1 MDKKNRLSTD
11 YDDEDMNWLDD
22 DDDYLEDGGILS
34 SLLFGDKKKKKHS
47 KADSS
52 RDDER
57 RSRRSTDVHEKREEK
72 TDVSEPRRT
81 RAASGTHG
89 ERTGKPVRSA
99 AGQAESAGK
108 TSRESTRRPARTSEG
123 RSSASAG
130 QSAGRQSDRQVDR
143 SIDRSVERPSE
154 RRTDRSVSGRPVRP
168 AADKNRPVRRGEAE
182 QRTDVENVYKD
193 EVASTRDRQSDRPA
207 RRRKISSDRTPVR
220 LDEGNTKTGRT
231 PARHDEEK
239 TKTVRTPAASAG
251 TVGEYDEYY
260 HENSR
265 SRKLRDDRAAQKKAN
280 SSEKYTGSRQRS
292 GAADAA
298 DSARTSVDN
307 LLREVSNLEAD
318 SKQRHEDLR
327 REAWE
332 RTQRNVAKAKAEV
345 ERLELEREKNE
356 KEEARKKRVREEMER
371 RQAEAEKQREQE
383 NTEAANVD
391 ETVKSTETAGVK
403 GHIKDADLTADNI
416 AADNNE
422 EVDASSGT
430 AENISDTAENTPD
443 VDSDDMVSD
452 DSDSKAV
459 AAEPISSDEQ
469 EDEQDEDDDVAFP
482 ASADGSSDE
491 DDQSR
496 MKDKKSDMLDMDALE
511 RIERDIDE
519 DKLRYSESDTEDLG
533 LGEIGRALGFDA
545 VDLEDDEEEP
555 GEDEESDSEKFFR
568 ENLLDEAD
576 PKVVNPER
584 KKINISTKVWAIAFF
599 VLLALFIMICVI
611 YVKNYARMKY
621 NEMNINEI
629 SADQLLVNDGVKDAT
644 AGYRTIA
651 LYGVDS
657 RDQNMDAGTNS
668 DSIMIVSINESTKEI
683 KLVSV
688 YRDTLMDIASG
699 AMNKSQKVNYAY
711 QLGGAVT
718 AINTLNTNLDLNI
731 TDYVAVDFSAM
742 ASIIDAVGGVDIN
755 VVDDEINNFNKNLA
769 EQISISGKYSSG
781 ITQAGQYTLDGQQ
794 AVAYSR
800 IRSTG
805 SGDITRTE
813 RQRIILLK
821 VIDKLIK
828 ADTSSLSAFVDVS
841 FNNISTSLNKD
852 SILDLVKDVAKYNVV
867 DTAGFPFAYEV
878 VDMAEQ
884 GNCLVA
890 ADMESNVQA
899 LHEYLYGNSHYK
911 VSDTSKQISTSLA
924 KETGVSAQKVKVES
938 EKPGD
943 GISDGKDEGDL
954 RTITE
959 PPKGMILDE

>member
-22 DDDYLEDGGILS
+22 DDDYLEEGGILS
-34 SLLFGDKKKKKHS
+34 SLLFGDKKKKKRS
-47 KADSS
+47 KADPS
-52 RDDER
+52 RDDDR

-81 RAASGTHG
+81 RAASGIHG
-89 ERTGKPVRSA
+89 ERTGKSVRSVRRV
-99 AGQAESAGK
+99 GDEQ
-108 TSRESTRRPARTSEG
+108 STGIDNVYMDET
-123 RSSASAG
+123 ASA
-130 QSAGRQSDRQVDR
+130 
-143 SIDRSVERPSE
+143 
-154 RRTDRSVSGRPVRP
+154 
-168 AADKNRPVRRGEAE
+168 
-182 QRTDVENVYKD
+182 
-193 EVASTRDRQSDRPA
+193 RDRQSERPA

-220 LDEGNTKTGRT
+220 LDEGTTRTGRT
-231 PARHDEEK
+231 PVRHDEEK
-239 TKTVRTPAASAG
+239 AKTVRTHAASAG

-265 SRKLRDDRAAQKKAN
+265 SRKLRDDRTAQKKENA
-280 SSEKYTGSRQRS
+280 SGKHTGRSQRS
-292 GAADAA
+292 GSAYAA

-307 LLREVSNLEAD
+307 LLREVNNLEVD

-356 KEEARKKRVREEMER
+356 KEEARKKKVREEMER
-371 RQAEAEKQREQE
+371 RQAESEKQREQE
-383 NTEAANVD
+383 NTEKEVRS
-391 ETVKSTETAGVK
+391 V
-403 GHIKDADLTADNI
+403 ADNSEE
-416 AADNNE
+416 DNNKT
-422 EVDASSGT
+422 EVTLA
-430 AENISDTAENTPD
+430 DTAEKSVDIGPD
-443 VDSDDMVSD
+443 DMGSDDAGGKSEAVESVISD
-452 DSDSKAV
+452 DQTE
-459 AAEPISSDEQ
+459 EPKEESYEESYE
-469 EDEQDEDDDVAFP
+469 ESGEDDNITFSDN
-482 ASADGSSDE
+482 ADESSTKE
-491 DDQSR
+491 EKPR
-496 MKDKKSDMLDMDALE
+496 MKDNRSDMLNMDALE
-511 RIERDIDE
+511 QIERDIDE

-533 LGEIGRALGFDA
+533 LGDIGRALGFDA
-545 VDLEDDEEEP
+545 VDLEDDEEELDD
-555 GEDEESDSEKFFR
+555 DEESDSEKFFR

-742 ASIIDAVGGVDIN
+742 ASIIDAVGGVNIN

-852 SILDLVKDVAKYNVV
+852 SILDLVKAVAKYSVV
-867 DTAGFPFAYEV
+867 DTAGFPFAYEA

-911 VSDTSKQISTSLA
+911 VSDTSKQISVSLA

-943 GISDGKDEGDL
+943 GISDGKGEGDL

>member
-22 DDDYLEDGGILS
+22 DDDYLEEGGILS
-34 SLLFGDKKKKKHS
+34 SLLFGDKKKKKRS

-52 RDDER
+52 RDDDR

-89 ERTGKPVRSA
+89 ERTGKSVRSVRRV
-99 AGQAESAGK
+99 GDEQ
-108 TSRESTRRPARTSEG
+108 STGIDNVYMDET
-123 RSSASAG
+123 ASA
-130 QSAGRQSDRQVDR
+130 
-143 SIDRSVERPSE
+143 
-154 RRTDRSVSGRPVRP
+154 
-168 AADKNRPVRRGEAE
+168 
-182 QRTDVENVYKD
+182 
-193 EVASTRDRQSDRPA
+193 RDRQSERPA

-220 LDEGNTKTGRT
+220 LDEGTTRTGRT
-231 PARHDEEK
+231 PVRHDEEK
-239 TKTVRTPAASAG
+239 AKTVRTHAASAG

-265 SRKLRDDRAAQKKAN
+265 SRKLRDDRTAQKKENA
-280 SSEKYTGSRQRS
+280 SGKHTGRSQRS
-292 GAADAA
+292 GSAYAADG
-298 DSARTSVDN
+298 ARTSVDN
-307 LLREVSNLEAD
+307 LLREVNNLEVD
-318 SKQRHEDLR
+318 SRQRHEDLR

-356 KEEARKKRVREEMER
+356 KEEARKKKVREEMER
-371 RQAEAEKQREQE
+371 RQAESEKQREQE
-383 NTEAANVD
+383 NTEKEVRS
-391 ETVKSTETAGVK
+391 V
-403 GHIKDADLTADNI
+403 ADNSEE
-416 AADNNE
+416 DNNKT
-422 EVDASSGT
+422 EVTLA
-430 AENISDTAENTPD
+430 DTAEKSVDIGPD
-443 VDSDDMVSD
+443 DMGSDDAGGKSEAVESIISD
-452 DSDSKAV
+452 DQTE
-459 AAEPISSDEQ
+459 EPNEESDE
-469 EDEQDEDDDVAFP
+469 ESDEESGEESGEETGEDDNITFSDN
-482 ASADGSSDE
+482 ADESSTE
-491 DDQSR
+491 EEKPR
-496 MKDKKSDMLDMDALE
+496 MKDNRSDMLNMDALE
-511 RIERDIDE
+511 QIERDIDE

-533 LGEIGRALGFDA
+533 LGDIGRALGFDA
-545 VDLEDDEEEP
+545 VDLEDDEEELDD
-555 GEDEESDSEKFFR
+555 DEESDSEKFFR

-742 ASIIDAVGGVDIN
+742 ASIIDAVGGVNIN

-852 SILDLVKDVAKYNVV
+852 SILDLVKAVAKYSVV
-867 DTAGFPFAYEV
+867 DTAGFPFAYEA

-911 VSDTSKQISTSLA
+911 VSDTSKQISVSLA

-943 GISDGKDEGDL
+943 GISDGKGEGDL

>member
-22 DDDYLEDGGILS
+22 DDDYLEEGGILS
-34 SLLFGDKKKKKHS
+34 SLLFGDKKKKKRS

-52 RDDER
+52 RDDDR

-89 ERTGKPVRSA
+89 ERTGKSVRSVRRV
-99 AGQAESAGK
+99 GDEQ
-108 TSRESTRRPARTSEG
+108 STGIDNVYMDET
-123 RSSASAG
+123 ASA
-130 QSAGRQSDRQVDR
+130 
-143 SIDRSVERPSE
+143 
-154 RRTDRSVSGRPVRP
+154 
-168 AADKNRPVRRGEAE
+168 
-182 QRTDVENVYKD
+182 
-193 EVASTRDRQSDRPA
+193 RDRQSERPA

-220 LDEGNTKTGRT
+220 LDEGTTRTGRT
-231 PARHDEEK
+231 PVRHDEEK
-239 TKTVRTPAASAG
+239 AKTVRTHAASAG

-265 SRKLRDDRAAQKKAN
+265 SRKLRDDRTAQKKENA
-280 SSEKYTGSRQRS
+280 SGKHTGRSQRS
-292 GAADAA
+292 GSAYAADG
-298 DSARTSVDN
+298 ARTSVDN
-307 LLREVSNLEAD
+307 LLREVNNLEVD
-318 SKQRHEDLR
+318 SRQRHEDLR

-356 KEEARKKRVREEMER
+356 KEEARKKKVREEMER
-371 RQAEAEKQREQE
+371 RQAESEKQREQE
-383 NTEAANVD
+383 NTEKEVRS
-391 ETVKSTETAGVK
+391 V
-403 GHIKDADLTADNI
+403 ADNSEE
-416 AADNNE
+416 DNNKT
-422 EVDASSGT
+422 EVTLA
-430 AENISDTAENTPD
+430 DTAEKSVDIGPD
-443 VDSDDMVSD
+443 DMGSDDAGGKSEAVESIISD
-452 DSDSKAV
+452 DQTE
-459 AAEPISSDEQ
+459 EPNEESDE
-469 EDEQDEDDDVAFP
+469 ESGEETGEDDNITFSDN
-482 ASADGSSDE
+482 ADESSTE
-491 DDQSR
+491 EEKPR
-496 MKDKKSDMLDMDALE
+496 MKDNRSDMLNMDALE
-511 RIERDIDE
+511 QIERDIDE

-533 LGEIGRALGFDA
+533 LGDIGRALGFDA
-545 VDLEDDEEEP
+545 VDLEDDEEELDD
-555 GEDEESDSEKFFR
+555 DEESDSEKFFR

-657 RDQNMDAGTNS
+657 RDQNMDAGVNS

-742 ASIIDAVGGVDIN
+742 ASIIDSVGGVNIN

-852 SILDLVKDVAKYNVV
+852 SILDLVKAVAKYSVV
-867 DTAGFPFAYEV
+867 DTAGFPFAYEA

-911 VSDTSKQISTSLA
+911 VSDTSKQISVSLA

-943 GISDGKDEGDL
+943 GISDGKGEGDL

>member
-22 DDDYLEDGGILS
+22 DDDYLEEGGILS
-34 SLLFGDKKKKKHS
+34 SLLFGDKKKKKRS

-52 RDDER
+52 RDDDR

-89 ERTGKPVRSA
+89 ERTGKSVRSVRRV
-99 AGQAESAGK
+99 GDEQ
-108 TSRESTRRPARTSEG
+108 STGIDNVYMDET
-123 RSSASAG
+123 ASA
-130 QSAGRQSDRQVDR
+130 
-143 SIDRSVERPSE
+143 
-154 RRTDRSVSGRPVRP
+154 
-168 AADKNRPVRRGEAE
+168 
-182 QRTDVENVYKD
+182 
-193 EVASTRDRQSDRPA
+193 RDRQSERPA

-220 LDEGNTKTGRT
+220 LDEGTTRTGRT
-231 PARHDEEK
+231 PVRHDEEK
-239 TKTVRTPAASAG
+239 AKTVRTHAASAG

-265 SRKLRDDRAAQKKAN
+265 SRKLRDDRTAQKKENA
-280 SSEKYTGSRQRS
+280 SGKHTGRSQRS
-292 GAADAA
+292 GSAYAADG
-298 DSARTSVDN
+298 ARTSVDN
-307 LLREVSNLEAD
+307 LLREVNNLEVD
-318 SKQRHEDLR
+318 SRQRHEDLR

-356 KEEARKKRVREEMER
+356 KEEARKKKVREEMER
-371 RQAEAEKQREQE
+371 RQAESEKQREQE
-383 NTEAANVD
+383 NTEKEVRS
-391 ETVKSTETAGVK
+391 V
-403 GHIKDADLTADNI
+403 ADNSEE
-416 AADNNE
+416 DNNKT
-422 EVDASSGT
+422 EVTLA
-430 AENISDTAENTPD
+430 DTAEKSVDIGPD
-443 VDSDDMVSD
+443 DMGSDDAGGKSEAVESIISD
-452 DSDSKAV
+452 DQTE
-459 AAEPISSDEQ
+459 EPNEESDE
-469 EDEQDEDDDVAFP
+469 ESGEETGEDDNITFSDN
-482 ASADGSSDE
+482 ADESSTE
-491 DDQSR
+491 EEKPR
-496 MKDKKSDMLDMDALE
+496 MKDNRSDMLNMDALE
-511 RIERDIDE
+511 QIERDIDE

-533 LGEIGRALGFDA
+533 LGDIGRALGFDA
-545 VDLEDDEEEP
+545 VDLEDDEEELDD
-555 GEDEESDSEKFFR
+555 DEESDSEKFFR

-629 SADQLLVNDGVKDAT
+629 SVDQLLVNDGVKDAT

-657 RDQNMDAGTNS
+657 RDQNMDAGANS

-742 ASIIDAVGGVDIN
+742 ASIIDAVGGVNIN

-852 SILDLVKDVAKYNVV
+852 SILDLVKAVAKYSVV
-867 DTAGFPFAYEV
+867 DTAGFPFAYEA

-911 VSDTSKQISTSLA
+911 VSDTSKQISVSLA

-943 GISDGKDEGDL
+943 GISDGKGEGDL

>member
-22 DDDYLEDGGILS
+22 DDDYLEEGGILS
-34 SLLFGDKKKKKHS
+34 SLLFGDKKKKKRS

-52 RDDER
+52 RDDDR

-89 ERTGKPVRSA
+89 ERTGKSVRSVRRV
-99 AGQAESAGK
+99 GDEQ
-108 TSRESTRRPARTSEG
+108 STGIDNVYMDET
-123 RSSASAG
+123 ASA
-130 QSAGRQSDRQVDR
+130 
-143 SIDRSVERPSE
+143 
-154 RRTDRSVSGRPVRP
+154 
-168 AADKNRPVRRGEAE
+168 
-182 QRTDVENVYKD
+182 
-193 EVASTRDRQSDRPA
+193 RDRQSERPA

-220 LDEGNTKTGRT
+220 LDDGTTRTGRT
-231 PARHDEEK
+231 PVRHDEEK
-239 TKTVRTPAASAG
+239 AKTVRTHAASAG

-265 SRKLRDDRAAQKKAN
+265 SRKLRDDRTAQKKENA
-280 SSEKYTGSRQRS
+280 SGKHTGRSQRS
-292 GAADAA
+292 GSAYAADG
-298 DSARTSVDN
+298 ARTSVDN
-307 LLREVSNLEAD
+307 LLREVNNLEVD
-318 SKQRHEDLR
+318 SRQRHEDLR

-356 KEEARKKRVREEMER
+356 KEEARKKKVREEMER
-371 RQAEAEKQREQE
+371 RQAESEKQREQE
-383 NTEAANVD
+383 NTEKEVRS
-391 ETVKSTETAGVK
+391 V
-403 GHIKDADLTADNI
+403 ADNSEE
-416 AADNNE
+416 DNNKT
-422 EVDASSGT
+422 EVTLA
-430 AENISDTAENTPD
+430 DTAEKSVDIGPD
-443 VDSDDMVSD
+443 DMGSDDAGGKSEAVESIISD
-452 DSDSKAV
+452 DQTE
-459 AAEPISSDEQ
+459 EPNEESDE
-469 EDEQDEDDDVAFP
+469 ESDEETGEDDNITFSDN
-482 ASADGSSDE
+482 ADESSTE
-491 DDQSR
+491 EEKPR
-496 MKDKKSDMLDMDALE
+496 MKDNRSDMLNMDALE
-511 RIERDIDE
+511 QIERDIDE

-533 LGEIGRALGFDA
+533 LGDIGRALGFDA
-545 VDLEDDEEEP
+545 VDLEDDEEELDD
-555 GEDEESDSEKFFR
+555 DEESDSEKFFR

-742 ASIIDAVGGVDIN
+742 ASIIDAVGGVNIN

-852 SILDLVKDVAKYNVV
+852 SILDLVKAVAKYSVV
-867 DTAGFPFAYEV
+867 DTAGFPFAYEA

-911 VSDTSKQISTSLA
+911 VSDTSKQISVSLA

-943 GISDGKDEGDL
+943 GISDGKGEGDL

>member
-22 DDDYLEDGGILS
+22 DDDYLEEGGILS
-34 SLLFGDKKKKKHS
+34 SLLFGDKKKKKRS

-52 RDDER
+52 RDDDR
-57 RSRRSTDVHEKREEK
+57 RSRRPTDVHEKREEK

-89 ERTGKPVRSA
+89 ERTGKSVRSVRRV
-99 AGQAESAGK
+99 GDEQ
-108 TSRESTRRPARTSEG
+108 STGIDNVYMDET
-123 RSSASAG
+123 ASA
-130 QSAGRQSDRQVDR
+130 
-143 SIDRSVERPSE
+143 
-154 RRTDRSVSGRPVRP
+154 
-168 AADKNRPVRRGEAE
+168 
-182 QRTDVENVYKD
+182 
-193 EVASTRDRQSDRPA
+193 RDRQSERPA

-220 LDEGNTKTGRT
+220 LDDGTTRTGRT
-231 PARHDEEK
+231 PVRHDEEK
-239 TKTVRTPAASAG
+239 AKTVRTHAASAG

-265 SRKLRDDRAAQKKAN
+265 SRKLRDDRTAQKKENA
-280 SSEKYTGSRQRS
+280 SGKHTGRSQRS
-292 GAADAA
+292 GSAYAA

-307 LLREVSNLEAD
+307 LLRDVSNLEVD
-318 SKQRHEDLR
+318 SRQRHEDLR

-356 KEEARKKRVREEMER
+356 KEEARKKKVREEMER
-371 RQAEAEKQREQE
+371 RQAESEKQREQE
-383 NTEAANVD
+383 NTEKEVRS
-391 ETVKSTETAGVK
+391 V
-403 GHIKDADLTADNI
+403 ADNSEE
-416 AADNNE
+416 DNNKT
-422 EVDASSGT
+422 EVTLA
-430 AENISDTAENTPD
+430 DTAEKS
-443 VDSDDMVSD
+443 VDIGSDDMGSD
-452 DSDSKAV
+452 DAGGKSEAVESIISDDQTE
-459 AAEPISSDEQ
+459 EPNEESG
-469 EDEQDEDDDVAFP
+469 EDDNITFYDN
-482 ASADGSSDE
+482 ADESSTE
-491 DDQSR
+491 EENPR
-496 MKDKKSDMLDMDALE
+496 MKDNRSDMLNMDALE
-511 RIERDIDE
+511 QIERDIDE

-533 LGEIGRALGFDA
+533 LGDIGRALGFDA
-545 VDLEDDEEEP
+545 VDLEDDEEELDD
-555 GEDEESDSEKFFR
+555 DEESDSEKFFR

-629 SADQLLVNDGVKDAT
+629 SADQLLVNDGVKNAT

-742 ASIIDAVGGVDIN
+742 ASIIDAVGGVNIN

-852 SILDLVKDVAKYNVV
+852 SILDLVKAVAKYSVV
-867 DTAGFPFAYEV
+867 DTAGFPFAYEA

-911 VSDTSKQISTSLA
+911 VSDTSKQISVSLA

-943 GISDGKDEGDL
+943 GISDGKGEGDL

>member
-22 DDDYLEDGGILS
+22 DDDYLEEGGILS
-34 SLLFGDKKKKKHS
+34 SLLFGDKKKKKRS

-52 RDDER
+52 RDDDR

-89 ERTGKPVRSA
+89 ERTGKSVRSVRRV
-99 AGQAESAGK
+99 GDEQ
-108 TSRESTRRPARTSEG
+108 STGIDNVYMDET
-123 RSSASAG
+123 ASA
-130 QSAGRQSDRQVDR
+130 
-143 SIDRSVERPSE
+143 
-154 RRTDRSVSGRPVRP
+154 
-168 AADKNRPVRRGEAE
+168 
-182 QRTDVENVYKD
+182 
-193 EVASTRDRQSDRPA
+193 RDRQSERPA

-220 LDEGNTKTGRT
+220 LDEGTTRTGRT
-231 PARHDEEK
+231 PVRHDEEK
-239 TKTVRTPAASAG
+239 AKTVRTHAASAG

-265 SRKLRDDRAAQKKAN
+265 SRKLRDDRTAQKKENA
-280 SSEKYTGSRQRS
+280 SGKHTGRSQRS
-292 GAADAA
+292 GSAYAADG
-298 DSARTSVDN
+298 ARTSVDN
-307 LLREVSNLEAD
+307 LLREVNNLEVD
-318 SKQRHEDLR
+318 SRQRHEDLR

-356 KEEARKKRVREEMER
+356 KEEARKKKVREEMER
-371 RQAEAEKQREQE
+371 RQAESEKQREQE
-383 NTEAANVD
+383 NTEKEVRS
-391 ETVKSTETAGVK
+391 V
-403 GHIKDADLTADNI
+403 ADNSEE
-416 AADNNE
+416 DNNKT
-422 EVDASSGT
+422 EVTLA
-430 AENISDTAENTPD
+430 DTAEKSVDIGPD
-443 VDSDDMVSD
+443 DMGSDDAGGKSEAVESIISD
-452 DSDSKAV
+452 DQTE
-459 AAEPISSDEQ
+459 EPNEESDE
-469 EDEQDEDDDVAFP
+469 ESDEETGEDDNITFSDN
-482 ASADGSSDE
+482 ADESSTE
-491 DDQSR
+491 EEKPR
-496 MKDKKSDMLDMDALE
+496 MKDNRSDMLNMDALE
-511 RIERDIDE
+511 QIERDIDE

-533 LGEIGRALGFDA
+533 LGDIGRALGFDA
-545 VDLEDDEEEP
+545 VDLEDDEEELDD
-555 GEDEESDSEKFFR
+555 DEESDSEKFFR

-668 DSIMIVSINESTKEI
+668 DSIMVVSINESTKEI

-742 ASIIDAVGGVDIN
+742 ASIIDAVGGVNIN

-852 SILDLVKDVAKYNVV
+852 SILDLVKAVAKYSVV
-867 DTAGFPFAYEV
+867 DTAGFPFAYEA

-911 VSDTSKQISTSLA
+911 VSDTSKQISVSLA

-943 GISDGKDEGDL
+943 GISDGKGEGDL

>member
-22 DDDYLEDGGILS
+22 DDDYLEEGGILS
-34 SLLFGDKKKKKHS
+34 SLLFGDKKKKKRS

-52 RDDER
+52 RDDDR
-57 RSRRSTDVHEKREEK
+57 RSRRPTDVHEKREEK

-89 ERTGKPVRSA
+89 ERTGKSVRSVRRV
-99 AGQAESAGK
+99 GDEQ
-108 TSRESTRRPARTSEG
+108 STGIDNVYMDET
-123 RSSASAG
+123 ASA
-130 QSAGRQSDRQVDR
+130 
-143 SIDRSVERPSE
+143 
-154 RRTDRSVSGRPVRP
+154 
-168 AADKNRPVRRGEAE
+168 
-182 QRTDVENVYKD
+182 
-193 EVASTRDRQSDRPA
+193 RDRQSERPA

-220 LDEGNTKTGRT
+220 LDDGTTRAGRT
-231 PARHDEEK
+231 PVRHDEEK
-239 TKTVRTPAASAG
+239 AKTVRTHAASAG

-265 SRKLRDDRAAQKKAN
+265 SRKLRDDRTAQKKENA
-280 SSEKYTGSRQRS
+280 SGKHTGRSQRS
-292 GAADAA
+292 GSAYAA

-307 LLREVSNLEAD
+307 LLRDVSNLEVD
-318 SKQRHEDLR
+318 SRQRHEDLR

-356 KEEARKKRVREEMER
+356 KEEARKKKVREEMER
-371 RQAEAEKQREQE
+371 RQAESEKQREQE
-383 NTEAANVD
+383 
-391 ETVKSTETAGVK
+391 STEKEVRSV
-403 GHIKDADLTADNI
+403 ADNSEE
-416 AADNNE
+416 DNNKT
-422 EVDASSGT
+422 EVTLA
-430 AENISDTAENTPD
+430 DTAEKSVDIGPD
-443 VDSDDMVSD
+443 DMGSDDAGGKSETVESIISD
-452 DSDSKAV
+452 DQTE
-459 AAEPISSDEQ
+459 EPNEESYEESDE
-469 EDEQDEDDDVAFP
+469 ESGEDDNITFSDN
-482 ASADGSSDE
+482 ADESSTE
-491 DDQSR
+491 EENPR
-496 MKDKKSDMLDMDALE
+496 MKDNRYDMLNMDALE
-511 RIERDIDE
+511 QIERDIDE
-519 DKLRYSESDTEDLG
+519 DKLKYSESDTEDLG
-533 LGEIGRALGFDA
+533 LGDIGRALGFDA
-545 VDLEDDEEEP
+545 VDLEDDEEELDD
-555 GEDEESDSEKFFR
+555 DEESDSEKFFR

-742 ASIIDAVGGVDIN
+742 ASIIDAVGGVNIN

-852 SILDLVKDVAKYNVV
+852 SILDLVKAVAKYSVV
-867 DTAGFPFAYEV
+867 DTAGFPFAYEA

-911 VSDTSKQISTSLA
+911 VSDTSKQISVSLA

-943 GISDGKDEGDL
+943 GISDGKGEGDL

>member
-22 DDDYLEDGGILS
+22 DDDYLEEGGILS
-34 SLLFGDKKKKKHS
+34 SLLFGDKKKKKRS

-52 RDDER
+52 RDDDR
-57 RSRRSTDVHEKREEK
+57 RSRRSADVHEKREEK

-81 RAASGTHG
+81 RAASGIHG
-89 ERTGKPVRSA
+89 ERTGKSVRSVRRV
-99 AGQAESAGK
+99 GDEQ
-108 TSRESTRRPARTSEG
+108 STGIDNVYMDET
-123 RSSASAG
+123 ASA
-130 QSAGRQSDRQVDR
+130 
-143 SIDRSVERPSE
+143 
-154 RRTDRSVSGRPVRP
+154 
-168 AADKNRPVRRGEAE
+168 
-182 QRTDVENVYKD
+182 
-193 EVASTRDRQSDRPA
+193 RDRQSERPA

-220 LDEGNTKTGRT
+220 LDEGTTRTGRT
-231 PARHDEEK
+231 PVRHDEEK
-239 TKTVRTPAASAG
+239 AKTVRTHAASAG

-265 SRKLRDDRAAQKKAN
+265 SRKLRDDRTAQKKENA
-280 SSEKYTGSRQRS
+280 SGKHTGHSQRS
-292 GAADAA
+292 GSAYAADG
-298 DSARTSVDN
+298 ARTSVDN
-307 LLREVSNLEAD
+307 FLREVNNLEVD
-318 SKQRHEDLR
+318 SRQRHEDLR

-356 KEEARKKRVREEMER
+356 KEEARKKKVREEMER
-371 RQAEAEKQREQE
+371 RQAESEKQREQE
-383 NTEAANVD
+383 NTEKEVRS
-391 ETVKSTETAGVK
+391 V
-403 GHIKDADLTADNI
+403 ADNSEE
-416 AADNNE
+416 DNNKT
-422 EVDASSGT
+422 EVTLA
-430 AENISDTAENTPD
+430 DTAEKSVDIGPD
-443 VDSDDMVSD
+443 DMGSDDAGGKSEAVESIISD
-452 DSDSKAV
+452 DQTE
-459 AAEPISSDEQ
+459 EPNEESGEESGE
-469 EDEQDEDDDVAFP
+469 ETGEDDNITFSDN
-482 ASADGSSDE
+482 ADESSTE
-491 DDQSR
+491 EEKPR
-496 MKDKKSDMLDMDALE
+496 MKDNRSDMLNMDALE
-511 RIERDIDE
+511 QIERDIDE

-533 LGEIGRALGFDA
+533 LGDIGRALGFDA
-545 VDLEDDEEEP
+545 VDLEDDEEELDD
-555 GEDEESDSEKFFR
+555 DEESDSEKFFR

-742 ASIIDAVGGVDIN
+742 ASIIDAVGGVNIN

-852 SILDLVKDVAKYNVV
+852 SILDLVKAVAKYSVV
-867 DTAGFPFAYEV
+867 DTAGFPFAYEA

-911 VSDTSKQISTSLA
+911 VSDTSKQISVSLA

-943 GISDGKDEGDL
+943 GISDGKGEGDL

>member
-22 DDDYLEDGGILS
+22 DDDYLEEGGILS
-34 SLLFGDKKKKKHS
+34 SLLFGDKKKKKRS

-52 RDDER
+52 RDDDR

-89 ERTGKPVRSA
+89 ERTGKSVRSVRRV
-99 AGQAESAGK
+99 GDEQ
-108 TSRESTRRPARTSEG
+108 STGIDNVYMDET
-123 RSSASAG
+123 ASA
-130 QSAGRQSDRQVDR
+130 
-143 SIDRSVERPSE
+143 
-154 RRTDRSVSGRPVRP
+154 
-168 AADKNRPVRRGEAE
+168 
-182 QRTDVENVYKD
+182 
-193 EVASTRDRQSDRPA
+193 RDRQSERPA

-220 LDEGNTKTGRT
+220 LDEGTTRTGRT
-231 PARHDEEK
+231 PVRHDEEK
-239 TKTVRTPAASAG
+239 AKTVRTHAASAG

-265 SRKLRDDRAAQKKAN
+265 SRKLRDDRTAQKKENA
-280 SSEKYTGSRQRS
+280 SGKHTGRSQRS
-292 GAADAA
+292 GSAYAADG
-298 DSARTSVDN
+298 ARTSVDN
-307 LLREVSNLEAD
+307 LLREVNNLEVD
-318 SKQRHEDLR
+318 SRQRHEDLR

-356 KEEARKKRVREEMER
+356 KEEARKKKVREEMER
-371 RQAEAEKQREQE
+371 RQAESEKQREQE
-383 NTEAANVD
+383 NTEKEVRS
-391 ETVKSTETAGVK
+391 V
-403 GHIKDADLTADNI
+403 ADNSEE
-416 AADNNE
+416 DNNKT
-422 EVDASSGT
+422 EVTLA
-430 AENISDTAENTPD
+430 DTAEKSVDIGPD
-443 VDSDDMVSD
+443 DMGSDDAGGKSEAVESIISD
-452 DSDSKAV
+452 DQTE
-459 AAEPISSDEQ
+459 EPNEESDE
-469 EDEQDEDDDVAFP
+469 ESGEESGEETGEDDNITFSDN
-482 ASADGSSDE
+482 ADESSTE
-491 DDQSR
+491 EEKPR
-496 MKDKKSDMLDMDALE
+496 MKDNRSDMLNMDALE
-511 RIERDIDE
+511 QIERDIDE

-533 LGEIGRALGFDA
+533 LGDIGRALGFDA
-545 VDLEDDEEEP
+545 VDLEDDEEELDD
-555 GEDEESDSEKFFR
+555 DEESDSEKFFR

-742 ASIIDAVGGVDIN
+742 ASIIDAVGGVNIN

-852 SILDLVKDVAKYNVV
+852 SILDLVKAVAKYSVV
-867 DTAGFPFAYEV
+867 DTAGFPFAYEA

-911 VSDTSKQISTSLA
+911 VSDTSKQISVSLA

-943 GISDGKDEGDL
+943 GISDGKGEGDL

>member
-22 DDDYLEDGGILS
+22 DDDYLEEGGILS
-34 SLLFGDKKKKKHS
+34 SLLFGDKKKKKRS

-52 RDDER
+52 RDDDR

-89 ERTGKPVRSA
+89 ERTGKSVRSVRRV
-99 AGQAESAGK
+99 GDEQ
-108 TSRESTRRPARTSEG
+108 STGIDNVYMDET
-123 RSSASAG
+123 ASA
-130 QSAGRQSDRQVDR
+130 
-143 SIDRSVERPSE
+143 
-154 RRTDRSVSGRPVRP
+154 
-168 AADKNRPVRRGEAE
+168 
-182 QRTDVENVYKD
+182 
-193 EVASTRDRQSDRPA
+193 RDRQSERPA

-220 LDEGNTKTGRT
+220 LDEGTTRTGRT
-231 PARHDEEK
+231 PVRHDEEK
-239 TKTVRTPAASAG
+239 AKTVRTHAASAG

-265 SRKLRDDRAAQKKAN
+265 SRKLRDDRTAQKKENA
-280 SSEKYTGSRQRS
+280 SGKHTGRSQRS
-292 GAADAA
+292 GSAYAADG
-298 DSARTSVDN
+298 ARTSVDN
-307 LLREVSNLEAD
+307 LLREVNNLEVD
-318 SKQRHEDLR
+318 SRQRHEDLR

-356 KEEARKKRVREEMER
+356 KEEARKKKVREEMER
-371 RQAEAEKQREQE
+371 RQAESEKQREQE
-383 NTEAANVD
+383 NTEKEVRS
-391 ETVKSTETAGVK
+391 V
-403 GHIKDADLTADNI
+403 ADNSEE
-416 AADNNE
+416 DNNKT
-422 EVDASSGT
+422 EVTLA
-430 AENISDTAENTPD
+430 DTAEKSVDIGPD
-443 VDSDDMVSD
+443 DMGSDDAGGKSEAVESIISD
-452 DSDSKAV
+452 DQTE
-459 AAEPISSDEQ
+459 EPNEESGEESGE
-469 EDEQDEDDDVAFP
+469 ETGEDDNITFSDN
-482 ASADGSSDE
+482 ADESSTE
-491 DDQSR
+491 EEKPR
-496 MKDKKSDMLDMDALE
+496 MKDNRSDMLNMDALE
-511 RIERDIDE
+511 QIERDIDE

-533 LGEIGRALGFDA
+533 LGDIGRALGFDA
-545 VDLEDDEEEP
+545 VDLEDDEEELDD
-555 GEDEESDSEKFFR
+555 DEESDSEKFFR

-742 ASIIDAVGGVDIN
+742 ASIIDAVGGVNIN

-852 SILDLVKDVAKYNVV
+852 SILDLVKAVAKYSVV
-867 DTAGFPFAYEV
+867 DTAGFPFAYEA

-911 VSDTSKQISTSLA
+911 VSDTSKQISVSLA

-943 GISDGKDEGDL
+943 GISDGKGEGDL

>member
-22 DDDYLEDGGILS
+22 DDDYLEEGGILS
-34 SLLFGDKKKKKHS
+34 SLLFGDKKKKKRS

-52 RDDER
+52 RDDDR

-89 ERTGKPVRSA
+89 ERTGKSVRSVRRV
-99 AGQAESAGK
+99 GDEQ
-108 TSRESTRRPARTSEG
+108 STGIDNVYMDET
-123 RSSASAG
+123 ASA
-130 QSAGRQSDRQVDR
+130 
-143 SIDRSVERPSE
+143 
-154 RRTDRSVSGRPVRP
+154 
-168 AADKNRPVRRGEAE
+168 
-182 QRTDVENVYKD
+182 
-193 EVASTRDRQSDRPA
+193 RDRQSERPA

-220 LDEGNTKTGRT
+220 LDEGTTRTGRT
-231 PARHDEEK
+231 PVRHDEEK
-239 TKTVRTPAASAG
+239 AKTVRTHAASAG

-265 SRKLRDDRAAQKKAN
+265 SRKLRDDRTAQKKENA
-280 SSEKYTGSRQRS
+280 SGKHTDRSQRS
-292 GAADAA
+292 GSAYAADG
-298 DSARTSVDN
+298 ARTSVDN
-307 LLREVSNLEAD
+307 LLREVNNLEVD
-318 SKQRHEDLR
+318 SRQRHEDLR

-356 KEEARKKRVREEMER
+356 KEEARKKKVREEMER
-371 RQAEAEKQREQE
+371 RQAESEKQREQE
-383 NTEAANVD
+383 NTEKEVRS
-391 ETVKSTETAGVK
+391 V
-403 GHIKDADLTADNI
+403 ADNSEE
-416 AADNNE
+416 DNNKT
-422 EVDASSGT
+422 EVTLA
-430 AENISDTAENTPD
+430 DTAEKSVDIGPD
-443 VDSDDMVSD
+443 DMGSDDAGGKSEAVESIISD
-452 DSDSKAV
+452 DQTE
-459 AAEPISSDEQ
+459 EPNEESGE
-469 EDEQDEDDDVAFP
+469 ETGEDDNITFSDN
-482 ASADGSSDE
+482 ADESSTE
-491 DDQSR
+491 EEKPR
-496 MKDKKSDMLDMDALE
+496 MKDNRSDMLNMDALE
-511 RIERDIDE
+511 QIERDIDE

-533 LGEIGRALGFDA
+533 LGDIGRALGFDA
-545 VDLEDDEEEP
+545 VDLEDDEEELDD
-555 GEDEESDSEKFFR
+555 DEESDSEKFFR

-742 ASIIDAVGGVDIN
+742 ASIIDAVGGVNIN

-852 SILDLVKDVAKYNVV
+852 SILDLVKAVAKYSVV
-867 DTAGFPFAYEV
+867 DTAGFPFAYEA

-911 VSDTSKQISTSLA
+911 VSDTSKQISVSLA

-943 GISDGKDEGDL
+943 GISDGKGEGDL

>member
-22 DDDYLEDGGILS
+22 DDDYLEEGGILS
-34 SLLFGDKKKKKHS
+34 SLLFGDKKKKKRS

-52 RDDER
+52 RDDDR

-89 ERTGKPVRSA
+89 ERTGKSVRSVRRV
-99 AGQAESAGK
+99 GDEQ
-108 TSRESTRRPARTSEG
+108 STGIDNVYMDET
-123 RSSASAG
+123 ASA
-130 QSAGRQSDRQVDR
+130 
-143 SIDRSVERPSE
+143 
-154 RRTDRSVSGRPVRP
+154 
-168 AADKNRPVRRGEAE
+168 
-182 QRTDVENVYKD
+182 
-193 EVASTRDRQSDRPA
+193 RDRQSERPA

-220 LDEGNTKTGRT
+220 LDEGTTRTGRT
-231 PARHDEEK
+231 PVRHDEEK
-239 TKTVRTPAASAG
+239 AKTVRTHAASAG

-265 SRKLRDDRAAQKKAN
+265 SRKLRDDRTAQKKENA
-280 SSEKYTGSRQRS
+280 SGKHTGRSQRS
-292 GAADAA
+292 GSAYAADG
-298 DSARTSVDN
+298 ARTSVDN
-307 LLREVSNLEAD
+307 LLREVNNLEVD
-318 SKQRHEDLR
+318 SRQRHEDLR

-356 KEEARKKRVREEMER
+356 KEEARKKKVREEMER
-371 RQAEAEKQREQE
+371 RQAESEKQREQE
-383 NTEAANVD
+383 NTEKEVRS
-391 ETVKSTETAGVK
+391 V
-403 GHIKDADLTADNI
+403 ADNSEE
-416 AADNNE
+416 DNNKT
-422 EVDASSGT
+422 EVTLA
-430 AENISDTAENTPD
+430 DTAEKSVDIGPD
-443 VDSDDMVSD
+443 DMGSDDAGGKSEAVESIISD
-452 DSDSKAV
+452 DQTE
-459 AAEPISSDEQ
+459 EPNEESDE
-469 EDEQDEDDDVAFP
+469 ESDEESGEETGEDDNITFSDN
-482 ASADGSSDE
+482 ADESSTE
-491 DDQSR
+491 EEKPR
-496 MKDKKSDMLDMDALE
+496 MKDNRSDMLNMDALE
-511 RIERDIDE
+511 QIERDIDE

-533 LGEIGRALGFDA
+533 LGDIGRALGFDA
-545 VDLEDDEEEP
+545 VDLEDDEEELDD
-555 GEDEESDSEKFFR
+555 DEESDSEKFFR

-742 ASIIDAVGGVDIN
+742 ASIIDAVGGVNIN

-852 SILDLVKDVAKYNVV
+852 SILDLVKAVAKYSVV
-867 DTAGFPFAYEV
+867 DTAGFPFAYEA

-911 VSDTSKQISTSLA
+911 VSDTSKQISVSLA

-943 GISDGKDEGDL
+943 GISDGKGEGDL

>member
-22 DDDYLEDGGILS
+22 DDDYLEEGGILS
-34 SLLFGDKKKKKHS
+34 SLLFGDKKKKKRS

-52 RDDER
+52 RDDDR

-89 ERTGKPVRSA
+89 ERTGKSVRSVRRV
-99 AGQAESAGK
+99 GDEQ
-108 TSRESTRRPARTSEG
+108 STGIDNVYMDET
-123 RSSASAG
+123 ASA
-130 QSAGRQSDRQVDR
+130 
-143 SIDRSVERPSE
+143 
-154 RRTDRSVSGRPVRP
+154 
-168 AADKNRPVRRGEAE
+168 
-182 QRTDVENVYKD
+182 
-193 EVASTRDRQSDRPA
+193 RDRQSERPA

-220 LDEGNTKTGRT
+220 LDEGTTRTGRT
-231 PARHDEEK
+231 PVRHDEEK
-239 TKTVRTPAASAG
+239 AKTVRTHAASAG

-265 SRKLRDDRAAQKKAN
+265 SRKLRDDRTAQKKENA
-280 SSEKYTGSRQRS
+280 SGKHTGRSQRS
-292 GAADAA
+292 GSAYAADG
-298 DSARTSVDN
+298 ARTSVDN
-307 LLREVSNLEAD
+307 LLREVNNLEVD
-318 SKQRHEDLR
+318 SRQRHEDLR

-356 KEEARKKRVREEMER
+356 KEEARKKKVREEMER
-371 RQAEAEKQREQE
+371 RQAESEKQREQE
-383 NTEAANVD
+383 NTEKEVRS
-391 ETVKSTETAGVK
+391 V
-403 GHIKDADLTADNI
+403 ADNSEE
-416 AADNNE
+416 DNNKT
-422 EVDASSGT
+422 EVTLA
-430 AENISDTAENTPD
+430 DTAEKSVDIGPD
-443 VDSDDMVSD
+443 DMGSDDAGGKSEAVESVISD
-452 DSDSKAV
+452 DQTE
-459 AAEPISSDEQ
+459 EPKEESYEESDE
-469 EDEQDEDDDVAFP
+469 ESGEDDNITFSDN
-482 ASADGSSDE
+482 ADESSTE
-491 DDQSR
+491 EEKPR
-496 MKDKKSDMLDMDALE
+496 MKDNRSDMLNMDALE
-511 RIERDIDE
+511 QIERDIDE

-533 LGEIGRALGFDA
+533 LGDIGRALGFDA
-545 VDLEDDEEEP
+545 VDLEDDEEELDD
-555 GEDEESDSEKFFR
+555 DEESDSEKFFR

-742 ASIIDAVGGVDIN
+742 ASIIDAVGGVNIN

-852 SILDLVKDVAKYNVV
+852 SILDLVKAVAKYSVV
-867 DTAGFPFAYEV
+867 DTAGFPFAYEA

-911 VSDTSKQISTSLA
+911 VSDTSKQISVSLA

-943 GISDGKDEGDL
+943 GISDGKGEGDL

>member
-22 DDDYLEDGGILS
+22 DDDYLEEGGILS
-34 SLLFGDKKKKKHS
+34 SLLFGDKKKKKRS

-52 RDDER
+52 RDDDR
-57 RSRRSTDVHEKREEK
+57 RSRRPTDVHEKREEK

-89 ERTGKPVRSA
+89 ERTGKSVRSVRRV
-99 AGQAESAGK
+99 GDEQ
-108 TSRESTRRPARTSEG
+108 STGIDNVYMDET
-123 RSSASAG
+123 ASA
-130 QSAGRQSDRQVDR
+130 
-143 SIDRSVERPSE
+143 
-154 RRTDRSVSGRPVRP
+154 
-168 AADKNRPVRRGEAE
+168 
-182 QRTDVENVYKD
+182 
-193 EVASTRDRQSDRPA
+193 RDRQSERPA

-220 LDEGNTKTGRT
+220 LDEGTTRTGRT
-231 PARHDEEK
+231 PVRHDEEK
-239 TKTVRTPAASAG
+239 AKTVRTHAASAG

-265 SRKLRDDRAAQKKAN
+265 SRKLRDDRTAQKKENA
-280 SSEKYTGSRQRS
+280 SGKHTGRSQRS
-292 GAADAA
+292 GSAYAA

-307 LLREVSNLEAD
+307 LLREVNNLEVD

-356 KEEARKKRVREEMER
+356 KEEARKKKVREEMER
-371 RQAEAEKQREQE
+371 RQAESEKQREQE
-383 NTEAANVD
+383 NTEKEVRS
-391 ETVKSTETAGVK
+391 V
-403 GHIKDADLTADNI
+403 ADNSEE
-416 AADNNE
+416 DNNKT
-422 EVDASSGT
+422 EVTLA
-430 AENISDTAENTPD
+430 DTAEKSVDIGPD
-443 VDSDDMVSD
+443 DMGSDDAGGKSEAVESVISD
-452 DSDSKAV
+452 DQTE
-459 AAEPISSDEQ
+459 EPDE
-469 EDEQDEDDDVAFP
+469 ESGEESGEDDNITFSDN
-482 ASADGSSDE
+482 ADESSTKE
-491 DDQSR
+491 EKPR
-496 MKDKKSDMLDMDALE
+496 MKDNRSDMLNMDALE
-511 RIERDIDE
+511 QIERDIDE

-533 LGEIGRALGFDA
+533 LGDIGRALGFDA
-545 VDLEDDEEEP
+545 VDLEDDEEELDD
-555 GEDEESDSEKFFR
+555 DEESDSEKFFR

-742 ASIIDAVGGVDIN
+742 ASIIDAVGGVNIN

-852 SILDLVKDVAKYNVV
+852 SILDLVKAVAKYSVV
-867 DTAGFPFAYEV
+867 DTAGFPFAYEA

-911 VSDTSKQISTSLA
+911 VSDTSKQISVSLA

-943 GISDGKDEGDL
+943 GISDGKGEGDL

>member
-22 DDDYLEDGGILS
+22 DDDYLEEGGILS
-34 SLLFGDKKKKKHS
+34 SLLFGDKKKKKRS

-52 RDDER
+52 RDDDR

-89 ERTGKPVRSA
+89 ERTGKSVRSVRRV
-99 AGQAESAGK
+99 GDEQ
-108 TSRESTRRPARTSEG
+108 STGIDNVYMDET
-123 RSSASAG
+123 ASA
-130 QSAGRQSDRQVDR
+130 
-143 SIDRSVERPSE
+143 
-154 RRTDRSVSGRPVRP
+154 
-168 AADKNRPVRRGEAE
+168 
-182 QRTDVENVYKD
+182 
-193 EVASTRDRQSDRPA
+193 RDRQSERPA

-220 LDEGNTKTGRT
+220 LDEGTTRTGRT
-231 PARHDEEK
+231 PVRHDEEK
-239 TKTVRTPAASAG
+239 AKTVRTHAASAG

-265 SRKLRDDRAAQKKAN
+265 SRKLRDDRTAQKKENA
-280 SSEKYTGSRQRS
+280 SGKHTGRSQRS
-292 GAADAA
+292 GSAYAADG
-298 DSARTSVDN
+298 ARTSVDN
-307 LLREVSNLEAD
+307 LLREVNNLEVD
-318 SKQRHEDLR
+318 SRQRHEDLR

-356 KEEARKKRVREEMER
+356 KEEARKKKVREEMER
-371 RQAEAEKQREQE
+371 RQAESEKQREQE
-383 NTEAANVD
+383 NTEKEVRS
-391 ETVKSTETAGVK
+391 V
-403 GHIKDADLTADNI
+403 ADNSEE
-416 AADNNE
+416 DNNKT
-422 EVDASSGT
+422 EVTLA
-430 AENISDTAENTPD
+430 DTAEKSVDIGPD
-443 VDSDDMVSD
+443 DMGSDDAGGKSEAVESIISD
-452 DSDSKAV
+452 DQTE
-459 AAEPISSDEQ
+459 EPNEESDE
-469 EDEQDEDDDVAFP
+469 ESGEESGEETGEDDNITFSDN
-482 ASADGSSDE
+482 ADESSTE
-491 DDQSR
+491 EEKPR
-496 MKDKKSDMLDMDALE
+496 MKDNRSDMLNMDALE
-511 RIERDIDE
+511 QIERDIDE

-533 LGEIGRALGFDA
+533 LGDIGRALGFDA
-545 VDLEDDEEEP
+545 VDLEDDEEELDD
-555 GEDEESDSEKFFR
+555 DEESDSEKFFR

-742 ASIIDAVGGVDIN
+742 ASIIDAVGGVNIN

-852 SILDLVKDVAKYNVV
+852 SILDLVKAVAKYSVV
-867 DTAGFPFAYEV
+867 DTAGFPFAYEA

-899 LHEYLYGNSHYK
+899 LHEYLYDNSHYK
-911 VSDTSKQISTSLA
+911 VSDTSKQISVSLA

-943 GISDGKDEGDL
+943 GISDGKGEGDL

>member
-22 DDDYLEDGGILS
+22 DDDYLEEGGILS
-34 SLLFGDKKKKKHS
+34 SLLFGDKKKKKRS

-52 RDDER
+52 RDDDR
-57 RSRRSTDVHEKREEK
+57 RSRRPKDVHEKREEK

-89 ERTGKPVRSA
+89 ERTGKSVRSVRRV
-99 AGQAESAGK
+99 GDEQ
-108 TSRESTRRPARTSEG
+108 STGIDNVYMDET
-123 RSSASAG
+123 ASA
-130 QSAGRQSDRQVDR
+130 
-143 SIDRSVERPSE
+143 
-154 RRTDRSVSGRPVRP
+154 
-168 AADKNRPVRRGEAE
+168 
-182 QRTDVENVYKD
+182 
-193 EVASTRDRQSDRPA
+193 RDRQSERPA

-220 LDEGNTKTGRT
+220 LDEGTTRTGRT
-231 PARHDEEK
+231 PVRHDEEK
-239 TKTVRTPAASAG
+239 AKTVRTHAASAG

-265 SRKLRDDRAAQKKAN
+265 SRKLRDDRTAQKKENA
-280 SSEKYTGSRQRS
+280 SGKHTGRSQRS
-292 GAADAA
+292 GSAYAADG
-298 DSARTSVDN
+298 ARTSVDN
-307 LLREVSNLEAD
+307 LLREVNNLEVD
-318 SKQRHEDLR
+318 SRQRHEDLR

-356 KEEARKKRVREEMER
+356 KEEARKKKVREEMER
-371 RQAEAEKQREQE
+371 RQAESEKQREQE
-383 NTEAANVD
+383 NTEKEVRS
-391 ETVKSTETAGVK
+391 V
-403 GHIKDADLTADNI
+403 ADNSEE
-416 AADNNE
+416 DNNKT
-422 EVDASSGT
+422 EVTLA
-430 AENISDTAENTPD
+430 DTAEKSVDIGPD
-443 VDSDDMVSD
+443 DMGSDDAGGKSEAVESIISD
-452 DSDSKAV
+452 DQTE
-459 AAEPISSDEQ
+459 EPNEESDE
-469 EDEQDEDDDVAFP
+469 ESGEESGEETGEDDNITFSDN
-482 ASADGSSDE
+482 ADESSTE
-491 DDQSR
+491 EEKPR
-496 MKDKKSDMLDMDALE
+496 MKDNRSDMLNMDALE
-511 RIERDIDE
+511 QIERDIDE

-533 LGEIGRALGFDA
+533 LGDIGRALGFDA
-545 VDLEDDEEEP
+545 VDLEDDEEELDD
-555 GEDEESDSEKFFR
+555 DEESDSEKFFR

-742 ASIIDAVGGVDIN
+742 ASIIDAVGGVNIN

-852 SILDLVKDVAKYNVV
+852 SILDLVKAVAKYSVV
-867 DTAGFPFAYEV
+867 DTAGFPFAYEA

-911 VSDTSKQISTSLA
+911 VSDTSKQISVSLA

-943 GISDGKDEGDL
+943 GISDGKGEGDL

>member
-22 DDDYLEDGGILS
+22 DDDYLEEGGILS
-34 SLLFGDKKKKKHS
+34 SLLFGDKKKKKRS

-52 RDDER
+52 RDDDR
-57 RSRRSTDVHEKREEK
+57 RSRRPTDVHEKREEK

-81 RAASGTHG
+81 RAASGIHG
-89 ERTGKPVRSA
+89 ERTGKSVRSVRRV
-99 AGQAESAGK
+99 GDEQ
-108 TSRESTRRPARTSEG
+108 STGIDNVYMDET
-123 RSSASAG
+123 ASA
-130 QSAGRQSDRQVDR
+130 
-143 SIDRSVERPSE
+143 
-154 RRTDRSVSGRPVRP
+154 
-168 AADKNRPVRRGEAE
+168 
-182 QRTDVENVYKD
+182 
-193 EVASTRDRQSDRPA
+193 RDRQSERPA

-220 LDEGNTKTGRT
+220 LDEGTTRTGRT
-231 PARHDEEK
+231 PVRHDEEK
-239 TKTVRTPAASAG
+239 AKTVRTHAASAG

-265 SRKLRDDRAAQKKAN
+265 SRKLRDDRTAQKKENA
-280 SSEKYTGSRQRS
+280 SGKHTGRSQRS
-292 GAADAA
+292 GSAYAA

-307 LLREVSNLEAD
+307 LLREVNNLEVD

-356 KEEARKKRVREEMER
+356 KEEARKKKVREEMER
-371 RQAEAEKQREQE
+371 RQAESEKQREQE
-383 NTEAANVD
+383 NTEKEVRS
-391 ETVKSTETAGVK
+391 V
-403 GHIKDADLTADNI
+403 ADNSEE
-416 AADNNE
+416 DNNKT
-422 EVDASSGT
+422 EVTLA
-430 AENISDTAENTPD
+430 DTAEKSVDIGPD
-443 VDSDDMVSD
+443 DMGSDDAGGKSEAVESVISD
-452 DSDSKAV
+452 DQTE
-459 AAEPISSDEQ
+459 EPKEESYEESYE
-469 EDEQDEDDDVAFP
+469 ESGEDDNITFSDN
-482 ASADGSSDE
+482 ADESSTKE
-491 DDQSR
+491 EKPR
-496 MKDKKSDMLDMDALE
+496 MKDNRSDMLNMDALE
-511 RIERDIDE
+511 QIERDIDE

-533 LGEIGRALGFDA
+533 LGDIGRALGFDA
-545 VDLEDDEEEP
+545 VDLEDDEEELDD
-555 GEDEESDSEKFFR
+555 DEESDSEKFFR

-742 ASIIDAVGGVDIN
+742 ASIIDAVGGVNIN

-852 SILDLVKDVAKYNVV
+852 SILDLVKAVAKYSVV
-867 DTAGFPFAYEV
+867 DTAGFPFAYEA

-911 VSDTSKQISTSLA
+911 VSDTSKQISVSLA

-943 GISDGKDEGDL
+943 GISDGKGEGDL

>member
-22 DDDYLEDGGILS
+22 DDDYLEEGGILS
-34 SLLFGDKKKKKHS
+34 SLLFGDKKKKKRS
-47 KADSS
+47 KADPS
-52 RDDER
+52 RDDDR

-81 RAASGTHG
+81 RAASGIHG
-89 ERTGKPVRSA
+89 ERTGKSVRSVRRV
-99 AGQAESAGK
+99 GDEQ
-108 TSRESTRRPARTSEG
+108 STGIDNVYMDET
-123 RSSASAG
+123 ASA
-130 QSAGRQSDRQVDR
+130 
-143 SIDRSVERPSE
+143 
-154 RRTDRSVSGRPVRP
+154 
-168 AADKNRPVRRGEAE
+168 
-182 QRTDVENVYKD
+182 
-193 EVASTRDRQSDRPA
+193 RDRQSERPA

-220 LDEGNTKTGRT
+220 LDEGTTRTGRT
-231 PARHDEEK
+231 PVRHDEEK
-239 TKTVRTPAASAG
+239 AKTVRTHAASAG

-265 SRKLRDDRAAQKKAN
+265 SRKLRDDRTAQKKENA
-280 SSEKYTGSRQRS
+280 SGKHTGRSQRS
-292 GAADAA
+292 GSAYAA

-307 LLREVSNLEAD
+307 LLREVNNLEVD

-356 KEEARKKRVREEMER
+356 KEEARKKKVREEMER
-371 RQAEAEKQREQE
+371 RQAESEKQREQE
-383 NTEAANVD
+383 NTEKEVRS
-391 ETVKSTETAGVK
+391 V
-403 GHIKDADLTADNI
+403 ADNSEE
-416 AADNNE
+416 DNNKT
-422 EVDASSGT
+422 EVTLADTSEKSVDIGPDDMGSDDAGGKSEAVESV
-430 AENISDTAENTPD
+430 ISDDQTEEPD
-443 VDSDDMVSD
+443 EESGEESG
-452 DSDSKAV
+452 
-459 AAEPISSDEQ
+459 
-469 EDEQDEDDDVAFP
+469 EDDNITFSDN
-482 ASADGSSDE
+482 ADESSTKE
-491 DDQSR
+491 EKPR
-496 MKDKKSDMLDMDALE
+496 MKDNRSDMLNMDALE
-511 RIERDIDE
+511 QIERDIDE

-533 LGEIGRALGFDA
+533 LGDIGRALGFDA
-545 VDLEDDEEEP
+545 VDLEDDEEELDD
-555 GEDEESDSEKFFR
+555 DEESDSEKFFR

-742 ASIIDAVGGVDIN
+742 ASIIDAVGGVNIN

-852 SILDLVKDVAKYNVV
+852 SILDLVKAVAKYSVV
-867 DTAGFPFAYEV
+867 DTAGFPFAYEA

-911 VSDTSKQISTSLA
+911 VSDTSKQISVSLA

-943 GISDGKDEGDL
+943 GISDGKGEGDL

>member
-22 DDDYLEDGGILS
+22 DDDYLEEGGILS
-34 SLLFGDKKKKKHS
+34 SLLFGDKKKKKRS
-47 KADSS
+47 KADPS
-52 RDDER
+52 RDDDR

-81 RAASGTHG
+81 RAASGIHG
-89 ERTGKPVRSA
+89 ERTGKSVRSVRRV
-99 AGQAESAGK
+99 GDEQ
-108 TSRESTRRPARTSEG
+108 STGIDNVYMDET
-123 RSSASAG
+123 ASA
-130 QSAGRQSDRQVDR
+130 
-143 SIDRSVERPSE
+143 
-154 RRTDRSVSGRPVRP
+154 
-168 AADKNRPVRRGEAE
+168 
-182 QRTDVENVYKD
+182 
-193 EVASTRDRQSDRPA
+193 RDRQSERPA

-220 LDEGNTKTGRT
+220 LDEGTTRTGRT
-231 PARHDEEK
+231 PVRHDEEK
-239 TKTVRTPAASAG
+239 AKTVRTHAASAG

-265 SRKLRDDRAAQKKAN
+265 SRKLRDDRTAQKKENA
-280 SSEKYTGSRQRS
+280 SGKHTGRSQRS
-292 GAADAA
+292 GSAYAA

-307 LLREVSNLEAD
+307 LLREVNNLEVD

-356 KEEARKKRVREEMER
+356 KEEARKKKVREEMER
-371 RQAEAEKQREQE
+371 RQAESEKQREQE
-383 NTEAANVD
+383 NTEKEVRS
-391 ETVKSTETAGVK
+391 V
-403 GHIKDADLTADNI
+403 ADNSEE
-416 AADNNE
+416 DNNKT
-422 EVDASSGT
+422 EVTLA
-430 AENISDTAENTPD
+430 DTAEKSVDIGPD
-443 VDSDDMVSD
+443 DMGSDDAGGKSEAVESVISD
-452 DSDSKAV
+452 DQTE
-459 AAEPISSDEQ
+459 EPDE
-469 EDEQDEDDDVAFP
+469 ESGEESGEDDNITFSDN
-482 ASADGSSDE
+482 ADESSTKE
-491 DDQSR
+491 EKPR
-496 MKDKKSDMLDMDALE
+496 MKDNRSDMLNMDALE
-511 RIERDIDE
+511 QIERDIDE

-533 LGEIGRALGFDA
+533 LGDIGRALGFDA
-545 VDLEDDEEEP
+545 VDLEDDEEELDD
-555 GEDEESDSEKFFR
+555 DEESDSEKFFR

-742 ASIIDAVGGVDIN
+742 ASIIDAVGGVNIN

-852 SILDLVKDVAKYNVV
+852 SILDLVKAVAKYSVV
-867 DTAGFPFAYEV
+867 DTAGFPFAYEA

-911 VSDTSKQISTSLA
+911 VSDTSKQISVSLA

-943 GISDGKDEGDL
+943 GISDGKGEGDL

>member
-22 DDDYLEDGGILS
+22 DDDYLEEGGILS
-34 SLLFGDKKKKKHS
+34 SLLFGDKKKKKRS

-52 RDDER
+52 RDDDR

-89 ERTGKPVRSA
+89 ERTGKSVRSVRRV
-99 AGQAESAGK
+99 GDEQ
-108 TSRESTRRPARTSEG
+108 STGIDNVYMDET
-123 RSSASAG
+123 ASA
-130 QSAGRQSDRQVDR
+130 
-143 SIDRSVERPSE
+143 
-154 RRTDRSVSGRPVRP
+154 
-168 AADKNRPVRRGEAE
+168 
-182 QRTDVENVYKD
+182 
-193 EVASTRDRQSDRPA
+193 RDRQSERPA

-220 LDEGNTKTGRT
+220 LDEGTTRTGRT
-231 PARHDEEK
+231 PVRHDEEK
-239 TKTVRTPAASAG
+239 AKTVRTHAASAG

-265 SRKLRDDRAAQKKAN
+265 SRKLRDDRTAQKKENA
-280 SSEKYTGSRQRS
+280 SGKHTGRSQRS
-292 GAADAA
+292 GSAYAADG
-298 DSARTSVDN
+298 ARTSVDN
-307 LLREVSNLEAD
+307 LLREVNNLEVD
-318 SKQRHEDLR
+318 SRQRHEDLR

-356 KEEARKKRVREEMER
+356 KEEARKKKVREEMER
-371 RQAEAEKQREQE
+371 RQAESEKQREQE
-383 NTEAANVD
+383 NTEKEVRS
-391 ETVKSTETAGVK
+391 V
-403 GHIKDADLTADNI
+403 ADNSEE
-416 AADNNE
+416 DNNKT
-422 EVDASSGT
+422 EVTLA
-430 AENISDTAENTPD
+430 DTAEKSVDIGPD
-443 VDSDDMVSD
+443 DMGSDDAGSKSEAVESIISD
-452 DSDSKAV
+452 DQTE
-459 AAEPISSDEQ
+459 EPNEESYEESDE
-469 EDEQDEDDDVAFP
+469 ESGEETGEDDNITFSDN
-482 ASADGSSDE
+482 ADESSTE
-491 DDQSR
+491 EEKPR
-496 MKDKKSDMLDMDALE
+496 MKDNRSDMLNMDALE
-511 RIERDIDE
+511 QIERDIDE

-533 LGEIGRALGFDA
+533 LGDIGRALGFDA
-545 VDLEDDEEEP
+545 VDLEDDEEELDD
-555 GEDEESDSEKFFR
+555 DEESDSEKFFR

-611 YVKNYARMKY
+611 YVKNYAKMKY

-742 ASIIDAVGGVDIN
+742 ASIIDAVGGVNIN

-852 SILDLVKDVAKYNVV
+852 SILDLVKAVAKYSVV
-867 DTAGFPFAYEV
+867 DTAGFPFAYEA

-911 VSDTSKQISTSLA
+911 VSDTSKQISVSLA

-943 GISDGKDEGDL
+943 GISDGKGEGDL

>member
-22 DDDYLEDGGILS
+22 DDDYLEEGGILS
-34 SLLFGDKKKKKHS
+34 SLLFGDKKKKKRS

-52 RDDER
+52 RDDDR
-57 RSRRSTDVHEKREEK
+57 RSRRPTDVHEKREEK

-89 ERTGKPVRSA
+89 ERTGKSVRSVRRV
-99 AGQAESAGK
+99 GDEQ
-108 TSRESTRRPARTSEG
+108 STGIDNVYMDET
-123 RSSASAG
+123 ASA
-130 QSAGRQSDRQVDR
+130 
-143 SIDRSVERPSE
+143 
-154 RRTDRSVSGRPVRP
+154 
-168 AADKNRPVRRGEAE
+168 
-182 QRTDVENVYKD
+182 
-193 EVASTRDRQSDRPA
+193 RDRQSERPA

-220 LDEGNTKTGRT
+220 LDDGTTRAGRT
-231 PARHDEEK
+231 PVRHDEEK
-239 TKTVRTPAASAG
+239 AKTVRTHAASAG

-265 SRKLRDDRAAQKKAN
+265 SRKLRNDRTAQKKENA
-280 SSEKYTGSRQRS
+280 SGKHTGRSQRS
-292 GAADAA
+292 GSAYAA

-307 LLREVSNLEAD
+307 LLRDVSNLEVD
-318 SKQRHEDLR
+318 SRQRHEDLR

-356 KEEARKKRVREEMER
+356 KEEARKKKVREEMER
-371 RQAEAEKQREQE
+371 RQAESEKQREQE
-383 NTEAANVD
+383 
-391 ETVKSTETAGVK
+391 STEKEVRSV
-403 GHIKDADLTADNI
+403 ADNSEE
-416 AADNNE
+416 DNNKT
-422 EVDASSGT
+422 EVTLA
-430 AENISDTAENTPD
+430 DTAEKSADIGPD
-443 VDSDDMVSD
+443 DMGSDDAGGKSEAVESIISD
-452 DSDSKAV
+452 DQIE
-459 AAEPISSDEQ
+459 EPNEESYEESDE
-469 EDEQDEDDDVAFP
+469 ESGEESGEDDNITFSDN
-482 ASADGSSDE
+482 ADESSTE
-491 DDQSR
+491 EENPR
-496 MKDKKSDMLDMDALE
+496 MKDNRSDMLNMDALE
-511 RIERDIDE
+511 QIERDIDE

-533 LGEIGRALGFDA
+533 LGDIGRALGFDA
-545 VDLEDDEEEP
+545 VDLEDDEEELDD
-555 GEDEESDSEKFFR
+555 DEESDSEKFFR

-742 ASIIDAVGGVDIN
+742 ASIIDAVGGVNIN

-852 SILDLVKDVAKYNVV
+852 SILDLVKAVAKYSVV
-867 DTAGFPFAYEV
+867 DTAGFPFAYEA

-911 VSDTSKQISTSLA
+911 VSDTSKQISVSLA

-943 GISDGKDEGDL
+943 GISDGKGEGDL

>member
-22 DDDYLEDGGILS
+22 DDDYLEEGGILS
-34 SLLFGDKKKKKHS
+34 SLLFGDKKKKKRS

-52 RDDER
+52 RDDDR

-89 ERTGKPVRSA
+89 ERTGKSVRSVRRV
-99 AGQAESAGK
+99 GDEQ
-108 TSRESTRRPARTSEG
+108 STGIDNVYMDET
-123 RSSASAG
+123 ASA
-130 QSAGRQSDRQVDR
+130 
-143 SIDRSVERPSE
+143 
-154 RRTDRSVSGRPVRP
+154 
-168 AADKNRPVRRGEAE
+168 
-182 QRTDVENVYKD
+182 
-193 EVASTRDRQSDRPA
+193 RDRQSERPA

-220 LDEGNTKTGRT
+220 LDEGTTRTGRT
-231 PARHDEEK
+231 PVRHDEEK
-239 TKTVRTPAASAG
+239 AKTVRTHAASAG

-265 SRKLRDDRAAQKKAN
+265 SRKLRDDRTAQKKENA
-280 SSEKYTGSRQRS
+280 SGKHTGRSQRS
-292 GAADAA
+292 GSAYAADG
-298 DSARTSVDN
+298 ARTSVDN
-307 LLREVSNLEAD
+307 LLREVNNLEVD
-318 SKQRHEDLR
+318 SRQRHEDLR

-356 KEEARKKRVREEMER
+356 KEEARKKKVREEMER
-371 RQAEAEKQREQE
+371 RQAESEKQREQE
-383 NTEAANVD
+383 NTEKEVRS
-391 ETVKSTETAGVK
+391 V
-403 GHIKDADLTADNI
+403 ADNSEE
-416 AADNNE
+416 DNNKT
-422 EVDASSGT
+422 EVTLA
-430 AENISDTAENTPD
+430 DTAEKSVDIGPD
-443 VDSDDMVSD
+443 DMGSDDAGGKSEAVESIISD
-452 DSDSKAV
+452 DQTE
-459 AAEPISSDEQ
+459 EPNEESDE
-469 EDEQDEDDDVAFP
+469 ESGEESGEDDNITFSDN
-482 ASADGSSDE
+482 ADESSTE
-491 DDQSR
+491 EEKPR
-496 MKDKKSDMLDMDALE
+496 MKDNRSDMLNMDALE
-511 RIERDIDE
+511 QIERDIDE

-533 LGEIGRALGFDA
+533 LGDIGRALGFDA
-545 VDLEDDEEEP
+545 VDLEDDEEELDD
-555 GEDEESDSEKFFR
+555 DEESDSEKFFR

-742 ASIIDAVGGVDIN
+742 ASIIDAVGGVNIN

-852 SILDLVKDVAKYNVV
+852 SILDLVKAVAKYSVV
-867 DTAGFPFAYEV
+867 DTAGFPFAYEA

-911 VSDTSKQISTSLA
+911 VSDTSKQISVSLA

-943 GISDGKDEGDL
+943 GISDGKGEGDL

>member
-22 DDDYLEDGGILS
+22 DDDYLEEGGILS
-34 SLLFGDKKKKKHS
+34 SLLFGDKKKKKRS

-52 RDDER
+52 RDDDR

-89 ERTGKPVRSA
+89 ERTGKSVRSVRRV
-99 AGQAESAGK
+99 GDEQ
-108 TSRESTRRPARTSEG
+108 STGIDNVYMDET
-123 RSSASAG
+123 ASA
-130 QSAGRQSDRQVDR
+130 
-143 SIDRSVERPSE
+143 
-154 RRTDRSVSGRPVRP
+154 
-168 AADKNRPVRRGEAE
+168 
-182 QRTDVENVYKD
+182 
-193 EVASTRDRQSDRPA
+193 RDRQSERPA

-220 LDEGNTKTGRT
+220 LDEGTTRTGRT
-231 PARHDEEK
+231 PVRHDEEK
-239 TKTVRTPAASAG
+239 AKTVRTHAASAG

-265 SRKLRDDRAAQKKAN
+265 SRKLRDDRTAQKKENA
-280 SSEKYTGSRQRS
+280 SGKHTGRSQRS
-292 GAADAA
+292 GSAYAADG
-298 DSARTSVDN
+298 ARTSVDN
-307 LLREVSNLEAD
+307 LLREVNNLEVD
-318 SKQRHEDLR
+318 SRQRHEDLR

-356 KEEARKKRVREEMER
+356 KEEARKKKVREEMER
-371 RQAEAEKQREQE
+371 RQAESEKQREQE
-383 NTEAANVD
+383 NTEKEVRS
-391 ETVKSTETAGVK
+391 V
-403 GHIKDADLTADNI
+403 ADNSEE
-416 AADNNE
+416 DNNKT
-422 EVDASSGT
+422 EVTLA
-430 AENISDTAENTPD
+430 DTAEKSVDIGPD
-443 VDSDDMVSD
+443 DMGSDDAGGKSEAVESVISD
-452 DSDSKAV
+452 DQTE
-459 AAEPISSDEQ
+459 EPDE
-469 EDEQDEDDDVAFP
+469 ESGEESGEDDNITFSDN
-482 ASADGSSDE
+482 ADESSTKE
-491 DDQSR
+491 EKPR
-496 MKDKKSDMLDMDALE
+496 MKDNRSDMLNMDALE
-511 RIERDIDE
+511 QIERDIDE

-533 LGEIGRALGFDA
+533 LGDIGRALGFDA
-545 VDLEDDEEEP
+545 VDLEDDEEELDD
-555 GEDEESDSEKFFR
+555 DEESDSEKFFR

-742 ASIIDAVGGVDIN
+742 ASIIDAVGGVNIN

-852 SILDLVKDVAKYNVV
+852 SILDLVKAVAKYSVV
-867 DTAGFPFAYEV
+867 DTAGFPFAYEA

-911 VSDTSKQISTSLA
+911 VSDTSKQISVSLA

-943 GISDGKDEGDL
+943 GISDGKGEGDL

>member
-22 DDDYLEDGGILS
+22 DDDYLEEGGILS
-34 SLLFGDKKKKKHS
+34 SLLFGDKKKKKRS

-52 RDDER
+52 RDDDR

-89 ERTGKPVRSA
+89 ERTGKSVRSVRCV
-99 AGQAESAGK
+99 GDEQ
-108 TSRESTRRPARTSEG
+108 STGIDNVYMDET
-123 RSSASAG
+123 ASA
-130 QSAGRQSDRQVDR
+130 
-143 SIDRSVERPSE
+143 
-154 RRTDRSVSGRPVRP
+154 
-168 AADKNRPVRRGEAE
+168 
-182 QRTDVENVYKD
+182 
-193 EVASTRDRQSDRPA
+193 RDRQSERPA

-220 LDEGNTKTGRT
+220 LDEGTTRTGRT
-231 PARHDEEK
+231 PVRHDEEK
-239 TKTVRTPAASAG
+239 AKTVRTHAASAG

-265 SRKLRDDRAAQKKAN
+265 SRKLRDDRTAQKKENA
-280 SSEKYTGSRQRS
+280 SGKHTGRSQRS
-292 GAADAA
+292 GSAYAADG
-298 DSARTSVDN
+298 ARTSVDN
-307 LLREVSNLEAD
+307 LLREVNNLEVD
-318 SKQRHEDLR
+318 SRQRHEDLR

-356 KEEARKKRVREEMER
+356 KEEARKKKVREEMER
-371 RQAEAEKQREQE
+371 RQAESEKQREQE
-383 NTEAANVD
+383 NTEKEVRS
-391 ETVKSTETAGVK
+391 V
-403 GHIKDADLTADNI
+403 ADNSEE
-416 AADNNE
+416 DNNKT
-422 EVDASSGT
+422 EVTLA
-430 AENISDTAENTPD
+430 DTAEKSVDIGPD
-443 VDSDDMVSD
+443 DMGSDDAGGKSEAVESIISD
-452 DSDSKAV
+452 DQTE
-459 AAEPISSDEQ
+459 EPNEESDE
-469 EDEQDEDDDVAFP
+469 ESGEETGEDDNITFSDN
-482 ASADGSSDE
+482 ADESSTE
-491 DDQSR
+491 EEKPR
-496 MKDKKSDMLDMDALE
+496 MKDNRSDMLNMDALE
-511 RIERDIDE
+511 QIERDIDE

-533 LGEIGRALGFDA
+533 LGDIGRALGFDA
-545 VDLEDDEEEP
+545 VDLEDDEEELDD
-555 GEDEESDSEKFFR
+555 DEESDSEKFFR

-657 RDQNMDAGTNS
+657 RDQNMDAGANS

-742 ASIIDAVGGVDIN
+742 ASIIDAVGGVNIN

-852 SILDLVKDVAKYNVV
+852 SILDLVKAVAKYSVV
-867 DTAGFPFAYEV
+867 DTAGFPFAYEA

-911 VSDTSKQISTSLA
+911 VSDTSKQISVSLA

-943 GISDGKDEGDL
+943 GISDGKGEGDL

>member
-22 DDDYLEDGGILS
+22 DDDYLEEGGILS
-34 SLLFGDKKKKKHS
+34 SLLFGDKKKKKRS

-52 RDDER
+52 RDDDR

-89 ERTGKPVRSA
+89 ERTGKSVRSVRRV
-99 AGQAESAGK
+99 GDEQ
-108 TSRESTRRPARTSEG
+108 STGIDNVYMDET
-123 RSSASAG
+123 ASA
-130 QSAGRQSDRQVDR
+130 
-143 SIDRSVERPSE
+143 
-154 RRTDRSVSGRPVRP
+154 
-168 AADKNRPVRRGEAE
+168 
-182 QRTDVENVYKD
+182 
-193 EVASTRDRQSDRPA
+193 RDRQSERPA

-220 LDEGNTKTGRT
+220 LDEGTTRTGRT
-231 PARHDEEK
+231 PVRHDEEK
-239 TKTVRTPAASAG
+239 AKTVRTHAASAG

-265 SRKLRDDRAAQKKAN
+265 SRKLRDDRTAQKKENA
-280 SSEKYTGSRQRS
+280 SGKHTGRSQRS
-292 GAADAA
+292 GSAYAADG
-298 DSARTSVDN
+298 ARTSVDN
-307 LLREVSNLEAD
+307 LLREVNNLEVD
-318 SKQRHEDLR
+318 SRQRHEDLR

-356 KEEARKKRVREEMER
+356 KEEARKKKVREEMER
-371 RQAEAEKQREQE
+371 RQAESEKQREQE
-383 NTEAANVD
+383 NTEKEVRS
-391 ETVKSTETAGVK
+391 V
-403 GHIKDADLTADNI
+403 ADNSEE
-416 AADNNE
+416 DNNKT
-422 EVDASSGT
+422 EVTLA
-430 AENISDTAENTPD
+430 DTAEKSVDIGPD
-443 VDSDDMVSD
+443 DMGSDDAGGKSEAVESIISD
-452 DSDSKAV
+452 DQTE
-459 AAEPISSDEQ
+459 EPNEESYEESDE
-469 EDEQDEDDDVAFP
+469 ESGEDDNITFSDN
-482 ASADGSSDE
+482 ADESNTE
-491 DDQSR
+491 EENPR
-496 MKDKKSDMLDMDALE
+496 MKDNRSDMLNMDALE
-511 RIERDIDE
+511 QIERDIDE

-533 LGEIGRALGFDA
+533 LGDIGRALGFDA
-545 VDLEDDEEEP
+545 VDLEDDEEELDD
-555 GEDEESDSEKFFR
+555 DEESDSEKFFR

-668 DSIMIVSINESTKEI
+668 DSIMIVSINESTKGI

-742 ASIIDAVGGVDIN
+742 ASIIDAVGGVNIN

-852 SILDLVKDVAKYNVV
+852 SILDLVKAVAKYSVV
-867 DTAGFPFAYEV
+867 DTAGFPFAYEA

-911 VSDTSKQISTSLA
+911 VSDTSKQISVSLA

-943 GISDGKDEGDL
+943 GISDGKGEGDL

>member
-22 DDDYLEDGGILS
+22 DDDYLEEGGILS
-34 SLLFGDKKKKKHS
+34 SLLFGDKKKKKRS

-52 RDDER
+52 RDDDR

-81 RAASGTHG
+81 RAASGPHG
-89 ERTGKPVRSA
+89 ERTGKSVRSVRRV
-99 AGQAESAGK
+99 GDEQ
-108 TSRESTRRPARTSEG
+108 STGIDNVYMDET
-123 RSSASAG
+123 ASA
-130 QSAGRQSDRQVDR
+130 
-143 SIDRSVERPSE
+143 
-154 RRTDRSVSGRPVRP
+154 
-168 AADKNRPVRRGEAE
+168 
-182 QRTDVENVYKD
+182 
-193 EVASTRDRQSDRPA
+193 RDRQSERPA

-220 LDEGNTKTGRT
+220 LDEGTTRTGRT
-231 PARHDEEK
+231 PVRHDEEK
-239 TKTVRTPAASAG
+239 AKTVRTHAASAG

-265 SRKLRDDRAAQKKAN
+265 SRKLRDDRTAQKKENA
-280 SSEKYTGSRQRS
+280 SGKHTGRSQRS
-292 GAADAA
+292 GSAYAADG
-298 DSARTSVDN
+298 ARTSVDN
-307 LLREVSNLEAD
+307 LLREVNNLEVD
-318 SKQRHEDLR
+318 SRQRHEDLR

-356 KEEARKKRVREEMER
+356 KEEARKKKVREEMER
-371 RQAEAEKQREQE
+371 RQAESEKQREQE
-383 NTEAANVD
+383 NTEKEVRS
-391 ETVKSTETAGVK
+391 V
-403 GHIKDADLTADNI
+403 ADNSEE
-416 AADNNE
+416 DNNKT
-422 EVDASSGT
+422 EVTLA
-430 AENISDTAENTPD
+430 DTAEKSVDIGPD
-443 VDSDDMVSD
+443 DMGSDDAGGKSEAVESIISD
-452 DSDSKAV
+452 DQTE
-459 AAEPISSDEQ
+459 EPNEESDE
-469 EDEQDEDDDVAFP
+469 ESDEESGEESGEETGEDDNITFSDN
-482 ASADGSSDE
+482 ADESSTE
-491 DDQSR
+491 EEKPR
-496 MKDKKSDMLDMDALE
+496 MKDNRSDMLNMDALE
-511 RIERDIDE
+511 QIERDIDE

-533 LGEIGRALGFDA
+533 LGDIGRALGFDA
-545 VDLEDDEEEP
+545 VDLEDDEEELDD
-555 GEDEESDSEKFFR
+555 DEESDSEKFFR

-657 RDQNMDAGTNS
+657 RDQNMDAGANS

-742 ASIIDAVGGVDIN
+742 ASIIDAVGGVNIN

-852 SILDLVKDVAKYNVV
+852 SILDLVKAVAKYSVV
-867 DTAGFPFAYEV
+867 DTAGFPFAYEA

-911 VSDTSKQISTSLA
+911 VSDTSKQISVSLA

-943 GISDGKDEGDL
+943 GISDGKGEGDL

>member
-22 DDDYLEDGGILS
+22 DDDYLEEGGILS
-34 SLLFGDKKKKKHS
+34 SLLFGDKKKKKRS

-52 RDDER
+52 RDDDR

-89 ERTGKPVRSA
+89 ERTGKSVRSVRRV
-99 AGQAESAGK
+99 GDEQ
-108 TSRESTRRPARTSEG
+108 STGIDNVYMDET
-123 RSSASAG
+123 ASA
-130 QSAGRQSDRQVDR
+130 
-143 SIDRSVERPSE
+143 
-154 RRTDRSVSGRPVRP
+154 
-168 AADKNRPVRRGEAE
+168 
-182 QRTDVENVYKD
+182 
-193 EVASTRDRQSDRPA
+193 RDRQSERPA

-220 LDEGNTKTGRT
+220 LDEGTTRTGRT
-231 PARHDEEK
+231 PVRHDEEK
-239 TKTVRTPAASAG
+239 AKTVRTHAASAG

-265 SRKLRDDRAAQKKAN
+265 SRKLRDDRTAQKKENA
-280 SSEKYTGSRQRS
+280 SGKHTGRSQRS
-292 GAADAA
+292 GSAYAADG
-298 DSARTSVDN
+298 ARTSVDN
-307 LLREVSNLEAD
+307 LLREVNNLEVD
-318 SKQRHEDLR
+318 SRQRHEDLR

-356 KEEARKKRVREEMER
+356 KEEARKKKVREEMER
-371 RQAEAEKQREQE
+371 RQAESEKQREQE
-383 NTEAANVD
+383 NTEKEVRS
-391 ETVKSTETAGVK
+391 V
-403 GHIKDADLTADNI
+403 ADNSEE
-416 AADNNE
+416 DNNKT
-422 EVDASSGT
+422 EVTLA
-430 AENISDTAENTPD
+430 DTAEKSVDIGPD
-443 VDSDDMVSD
+443 DMGSDDAGGKSEAVESIISD
-452 DSDSKAV
+452 DQTE
-459 AAEPISSDEQ
+459 EPNEESDE
-469 EDEQDEDDDVAFP
+469 ESDEETGEDDNITFSDN
-482 ASADGSSDE
+482 ADESSTE
-491 DDQSR
+491 EEKPR
-496 MKDKKSDMLDMDALE
+496 MKDNRSDMLNMDALE
-511 RIERDIDE
+511 QIERDIDE

-533 LGEIGRALGFDA
+533 LGDIGRALGFDA
-545 VDLEDDEEEP
+545 VDLEDDEEELDD
-555 GEDEESDSEKFFR
+555 DEESDSEKFFR

-742 ASIIDAVGGVDIN
+742 ASIIDAVGGVNIN

-852 SILDLVKDVAKYNVV
+852 SILDLVKAVAKYSVV
-867 DTAGFPFAYEV
+867 DTAGFPFAYEA

-911 VSDTSKQISTSLA
+911 VSDTSKQISVSLA

-943 GISDGKDEGDL
+943 GISDGKGEGDL

-959 PPKGMILDE
+959 PTKGMILDE

>member
-22 DDDYLEDGGILS
+22 DDDYLEEGGILS
-34 SLLFGDKKKKKHS
+34 SLLFGDKKKKKRS
-47 KADSS
+47 KADPS
-52 RDDER
+52 RDDDR

-81 RAASGTHG
+81 RAASGIHG
-89 ERTGKPVRSA
+89 ERTGKSVRSVRRV
-99 AGQAESAGK
+99 GDEQ
-108 TSRESTRRPARTSEG
+108 STGIDNVYMDET
-123 RSSASAG
+123 ASA
-130 QSAGRQSDRQVDR
+130 
-143 SIDRSVERPSE
+143 
-154 RRTDRSVSGRPVRP
+154 
-168 AADKNRPVRRGEAE
+168 
-182 QRTDVENVYKD
+182 
-193 EVASTRDRQSDRPA
+193 RDRQSERPA

-220 LDEGNTKTGRT
+220 LDEGTTRTGRT
-231 PARHDEEK
+231 PVRHDEEK
-239 TKTVRTPAASAG
+239 AKTVRTHAASAG

-265 SRKLRDDRAAQKKAN
+265 SRKLRDDRTAQKKENA
-280 SSEKYTGSRQRS
+280 SGKHTGRSQRS
-292 GAADAA
+292 GSAYAA

-307 LLREVSNLEAD
+307 LLREVNNLEVD

-356 KEEARKKRVREEMER
+356 KEEARKKKVREEMER
-371 RQAEAEKQREQE
+371 RQAESEKQREQE
-383 NTEAANVD
+383 NTEKEVRS
-391 ETVKSTETAGVK
+391 V
-403 GHIKDADLTADNI
+403 ADNSEE
-416 AADNNE
+416 DNNKT
-422 EVDASSGT
+422 EVTLA
-430 AENISDTAENTPD
+430 DTAEKSVDIGPD
-443 VDSDDMVSD
+443 DMGSDDAGGKSEAVESVISD
-452 DSDSKAV
+452 DQTE
-459 AAEPISSDEQ
+459 EPDE
-469 EDEQDEDDDVAFP
+469 ESGEESGEDDNITFSDN
-482 ASADGSSDE
+482 ADESSTKE
-491 DDQSR
+491 EKPR
-496 MKDKKSDMLDMDALE
+496 MKDNRSDMLNMDALE
-511 RIERDIDE
+511 QIERDIDE

-533 LGEIGRALGFDA
+533 LGDIGRALGFDA
-545 VDLEDDEEEP
+545 VDLEDDEEELDD
-555 GEDEESDSEKFFR
+555 DEESDSEKFFR

-742 ASIIDAVGGVDIN
+742 ASIIDAVGGVNIN

-852 SILDLVKDVAKYNVV
+852 SILDLVKAIAKYSVV
-867 DTAGFPFAYEV
+867 DTAGFPFAYEA

-911 VSDTSKQISTSLA
+911 VSDTSKQISVSLA

-943 GISDGKDEGDL
+943 GISDGKGEGDL

>member
-22 DDDYLEDGGILS
+22 DDDYLEEGGILS
-34 SLLFGDKKKKKHS
+34 SLLFGDKKKKKRS

-52 RDDER
+52 RDDDR

-89 ERTGKPVRSA
+89 ERTGKSVRSVRRV
-99 AGQAESAGK
+99 GDEQ
-108 TSRESTRRPARTSEG
+108 STGIDNVYMDET
-123 RSSASAG
+123 ASA
-130 QSAGRQSDRQVDR
+130 
-143 SIDRSVERPSE
+143 
-154 RRTDRSVSGRPVRP
+154 
-168 AADKNRPVRRGEAE
+168 
-182 QRTDVENVYKD
+182 
-193 EVASTRDRQSDRPA
+193 RDRQSERPA

-220 LDEGNTKTGRT
+220 LDEGTTRTGRT
-231 PARHDEEK
+231 PVRHDEEK
-239 TKTVRTPAASAG
+239 AKTVRTHAASAG

-265 SRKLRDDRAAQKKAN
+265 SRKLRDDRTAQKKENA
-280 SSEKYTGSRQRS
+280 SGKHTGRSQRS
-292 GAADAA
+292 GSAYAADG
-298 DSARTSVDN
+298 ARTSVDN
-307 LLREVSNLEAD
+307 LLREVNNLEVD
-318 SKQRHEDLR
+318 SRQRHEDLR

-356 KEEARKKRVREEMER
+356 KEEARKKKVREEMER
-371 RQAEAEKQREQE
+371 RQAESEKQREQE
-383 NTEAANVD
+383 NTEKEVRS
-391 ETVKSTETAGVK
+391 V
-403 GHIKDADLTADNI
+403 ADNSEE
-416 AADNNE
+416 DNNKT
-422 EVDASSGT
+422 EVTLA
-430 AENISDTAENTPD
+430 DTAEKSVDIGPD
-443 VDSDDMVSD
+443 DMGSDDAGGKSEAVESIISD
-452 DSDSKAV
+452 DQTE
-459 AAEPISSDEQ
+459 EPNEESDE
-469 EDEQDEDDDVAFP
+469 ESDEESGEESGEETGEDDNITFSDN
-482 ASADGSSDE
+482 ADESSTE
-491 DDQSR
+491 EEKPR
-496 MKDKKSDMLDMDALE
+496 MKDNRSDMLNMDALE
-511 RIERDIDE
+511 QIERDIDE

-533 LGEIGRALGFDA
+533 LGDIGRALGFDA
-545 VDLEDDEEEP
+545 VDLEDDEEELDD
-555 GEDEESDSEKFFR
+555 DEESDSEKFFR

-742 ASIIDAVGGVDIN
+742 SSIIDAVGGVNIN

-852 SILDLVKDVAKYNVV
+852 SILDLVKAVAKYSVV
-867 DTAGFPFAYEV
+867 DTAGFPFAYEA

-911 VSDTSKQISTSLA
+911 VSDTSKQISVSLA

-943 GISDGKDEGDL
+943 GISDGKGEGDL

>member
-22 DDDYLEDGGILS
+22 DDDYLEEGGILS
-34 SLLFGDKKKKKHS
+34 SLLFGDKKKKKRS

-52 RDDER
+52 RDDDR

-89 ERTGKPVRSA
+89 ERTGKSVRSVRRV
-99 AGQAESAGK
+99 GDEQ
-108 TSRESTRRPARTSEG
+108 STGIDNVYMDET
-123 RSSASAG
+123 ASA
-130 QSAGRQSDRQVDR
+130 
-143 SIDRSVERPSE
+143 
-154 RRTDRSVSGRPVRP
+154 
-168 AADKNRPVRRGEAE
+168 
-182 QRTDVENVYKD
+182 
-193 EVASTRDRQSDRPA
+193 RDRQSERPA

-220 LDEGNTKTGRT
+220 LDEGTTRTGRT
-231 PARHDEEK
+231 PVRHDEEK
-239 TKTVRTPAASAG
+239 AKTVRTHAASAG

-265 SRKLRDDRAAQKKAN
+265 SRKLRDDRTAQKKENA
-280 SSEKYTGSRQRS
+280 SGKHTGRSQRS
-292 GAADAA
+292 GSAYAADG
-298 DSARTSVDN
+298 ARTSVDN
-307 LLREVSNLEAD
+307 LLREVSNLEVD
-318 SKQRHEDLR
+318 SRQRHEDLR

-356 KEEARKKRVREEMER
+356 KEEARKKKVREEMER
-371 RQAEAEKQREQE
+371 RQAESEKQREQE
-383 NTEAANVD
+383 NTEKEVRS
-391 ETVKSTETAGVK
+391 V
-403 GHIKDADLTADNI
+403 ADNSEE
-416 AADNNE
+416 DNNKT
-422 EVDASSGT
+422 EVTLA
-430 AENISDTAENTPD
+430 DTAEKSVDIGPD
-443 VDSDDMVSD
+443 DMGSDDAGSKSEAVESIISD
-452 DSDSKAV
+452 DQTE
-459 AAEPISSDEQ
+459 EPNEESYEESDE
-469 EDEQDEDDDVAFP
+469 ESGEETGEDDNITFSDN
-482 ASADGSSDE
+482 ADESSTE
-491 DDQSR
+491 EEKPR
-496 MKDKKSDMLDMDALE
+496 MKDNRSDMLNMDALE
-511 RIERDIDE
+511 QIERDIDE

-533 LGEIGRALGFDA
+533 LGDIGRALGFDA
-545 VDLEDDEEEP
+545 VDLEDDEEELDD
-555 GEDEESDSEKFFR
+555 DEESDSEKFFR

-742 ASIIDAVGGVDIN
+742 ASIIDAVGGVNIN

-852 SILDLVKDVAKYNVV
+852 SILDLVKAVAKYSVV
-867 DTAGFPFAYEV
+867 DTAGFPFAYEA

-911 VSDTSKQISTSLA
+911 VSDTSKQISVSLA

-943 GISDGKDEGDL
+943 GISDGKGEGDL

>member
-22 DDDYLEDGGILS
+22 DDDYLEEGGILS
-34 SLLFGDKKKKKHS
+34 SLLFGDKKKKKRS

-52 RDDER
+52 RDDDR

-89 ERTGKPVRSA
+89 ERTGKSVRSVRRV
-99 AGQAESAGK
+99 GDEQ
-108 TSRESTRRPARTSEG
+108 STGIDNVYMDET
-123 RSSASAG
+123 ASA
-130 QSAGRQSDRQVDR
+130 
-143 SIDRSVERPSE
+143 
-154 RRTDRSVSGRPVRP
+154 
-168 AADKNRPVRRGEAE
+168 
-182 QRTDVENVYKD
+182 
-193 EVASTRDRQSDRPA
+193 RDRQSERPA

-220 LDEGNTKTGRT
+220 LDEGTTRTGRT
-231 PARHDEEK
+231 PVRHDEEK
-239 TKTVRTPAASAG
+239 AKTVRTHAASAG

-265 SRKLRDDRAAQKKAN
+265 SRKLRDDRTAQKKENA
-280 SSEKYTGSRQRS
+280 SGKHTGRSQRS
-292 GAADAA
+292 GSAYAADG
-298 DSARTSVDN
+298 ARTSVDN
-307 LLREVSNLEAD
+307 LLREVNNLEVD
-318 SKQRHEDLR
+318 SRQRHEDLR

-356 KEEARKKRVREEMER
+356 KEEARKKKVREEMER
-371 RQAEAEKQREQE
+371 RQAESEKQREQE
-383 NTEAANVD
+383 NTEKEVRS
-391 ETVKSTETAGVK
+391 V
-403 GHIKDADLTADNI
+403 ADNSEE
-416 AADNNE
+416 DNNKT
-422 EVDASSGT
+422 EVTLA
-430 AENISDTAENTPD
+430 DTAEKSVDIGPD
-443 VDSDDMVSD
+443 DMGSDDAGGKSEAVESIISD
-452 DSDSKAV
+452 DQTE
-459 AAEPISSDEQ
+459 EPNEESDE
-469 EDEQDEDDDVAFP
+469 ESDEESGEETGEETGEDDNITFSDN
-482 ASADGSSDE
+482 ADESSTE
-491 DDQSR
+491 EEKPR
-496 MKDKKSDMLDMDALE
+496 MKDNRSDMLNMDALE
-511 RIERDIDE
+511 QIERDIDE

-533 LGEIGRALGFDA
+533 LGDIGRALGFDA
-545 VDLEDDEEEP
+545 VDLEDDEEELDD
-555 GEDEESDSEKFFR
+555 DEESDSEKFFR

-742 ASIIDAVGGVDIN
+742 ASIIDAVGGVNIN

-852 SILDLVKDVAKYNVV
+852 SILDLVKAVAKYSVV
-867 DTAGFPFAYEV
+867 DTAGFPFAYEA

-911 VSDTSKQISTSLA
+911 VSDTSKQISVSLA

-943 GISDGKDEGDL
+943 GISDGKGEGDL

>member
-22 DDDYLEDGGILS
+22 DDDYLEEGGILS
-34 SLLFGDKKKKKHS
+34 SLLFGDKKKKKRS

-52 RDDER
+52 RDDDR

-89 ERTGKPVRSA
+89 ERTGKSVRSVRRV
-99 AGQAESAGK
+99 GDEQ
-108 TSRESTRRPARTSEG
+108 STGIDNVYMDET
-123 RSSASAG
+123 ASA
-130 QSAGRQSDRQVDR
+130 
-143 SIDRSVERPSE
+143 
-154 RRTDRSVSGRPVRP
+154 
-168 AADKNRPVRRGEAE
+168 
-182 QRTDVENVYKD
+182 
-193 EVASTRDRQSDRPA
+193 RDRQSERPA

-220 LDEGNTKTGRT
+220 LDEGTTRTGRT
-231 PARHDEEK
+231 PVRHDEEK
-239 TKTVRTPAASAG
+239 AKTVRTHAASAG

-265 SRKLRDDRAAQKKAN
+265 SRKLRDDRTAQKKENA
-280 SSEKYTGSRQRS
+280 SGKHTGRSQRS
-292 GAADAA
+292 GSAYAADG
-298 DSARTSVDN
+298 ARTSVDN
-307 LLREVSNLEAD
+307 LLREVSNLEVD
-318 SKQRHEDLR
+318 SRQRHEDLR

-356 KEEARKKRVREEMER
+356 KEEARKKKVREEMER
-371 RQAEAEKQREQE
+371 RQAESEKQREQE
-383 NTEAANVD
+383 NTEKEVRS
-391 ETVKSTETAGVK
+391 V
-403 GHIKDADLTADNI
+403 ADNSEE
-416 AADNNE
+416 DNNKT
-422 EVDASSGT
+422 EVTLA
-430 AENISDTAENTPD
+430 DTAEKSVDIGPD
-443 VDSDDMVSD
+443 DMGSDDAGGKSEAVESVISD
-452 DSDSKAV
+452 DQTE
-459 AAEPISSDEQ
+459 EPKEESYEESDE
-469 EDEQDEDDDVAFP
+469 ESGEESGEDDNITFSDN
-482 ASADGSSDE
+482 ADESSTE
-491 DDQSR
+491 EEKPR
-496 MKDKKSDMLDMDALE
+496 MKENRSDMLNMDALE
-511 RIERDIDE
+511 QIERDIDE

-533 LGEIGRALGFDA
+533 LGDIGRALGFDA
-545 VDLEDDEEEP
+545 VDLEDDEEELDD
-555 GEDEESDSEKFFR
+555 DEESDSEKFFR

-742 ASIIDAVGGVDIN
+742 ASIIDAVGGVNIN

-852 SILDLVKDVAKYNVV
+852 SILDLVKAVAKYSVV
-867 DTAGFPFAYEV
+867 DTAGFPFAYEA

-911 VSDTSKQISTSLA
+911 VSDTSKQISVSLA

-943 GISDGKDEGDL
+943 GISDGKGEGDL

>member
-22 DDDYLEDGGILS
+22 DDDYLEEGGILS
-34 SLLFGDKKKKKHS
+34 SLLFGDKKKKKRS

-52 RDDER
+52 RDDDR
-57 RSRRSTDVHEKREEK
+57 RSRSPTDVHEKREEK

-89 ERTGKPVRSA
+89 ERTGKSVRSVRRV
-99 AGQAESAGK
+99 GDEQ
-108 TSRESTRRPARTSEG
+108 STGIDNVYMDET
-123 RSSASAG
+123 ASA
-130 QSAGRQSDRQVDR
+130 
-143 SIDRSVERPSE
+143 
-154 RRTDRSVSGRPVRP
+154 
-168 AADKNRPVRRGEAE
+168 
-182 QRTDVENVYKD
+182 
-193 EVASTRDRQSDRPA
+193 RDRQSERPA

-220 LDEGNTKTGRT
+220 LDEGTTRTGRT
-231 PARHDEEK
+231 PVRHDEEK
-239 TKTVRTPAASAG
+239 AKTVRTHAASAG

-265 SRKLRDDRAAQKKAN
+265 SRKLRDDRTAQKKENA
-280 SSEKYTGSRQRS
+280 TGKHTGRSQRS
-292 GAADAA
+292 GSAYAADG
-298 DSARTSVDN
+298 ARTSVDN
-307 LLREVSNLEAD
+307 LLREVNNLEVD
-318 SKQRHEDLR
+318 SRQRHEDLR

-356 KEEARKKRVREEMER
+356 KEEARKKKVREEMER
-371 RQAEAEKQREQE
+371 RQAESEKQREQE
-383 NTEAANVD
+383 NTEKEVRS
-391 ETVKSTETAGVK
+391 V
-403 GHIKDADLTADNI
+403 ADNSEE
-416 AADNNE
+416 DNNKT
-422 EVDASSGT
+422 EVTLA
-430 AENISDTAENTPD
+430 DTAEKSVDIGPD
-443 VDSDDMVSD
+443 DMGSDDAGGKSEAVESIISD
-452 DSDSKAV
+452 DQTE
-459 AAEPISSDEQ
+459 EPNEESGEESGE
-469 EDEQDEDDDVAFP
+469 ETGEDDNITFSDN
-482 ASADGSSDE
+482 ADESSTE
-491 DDQSR
+491 EEKPR
-496 MKDKKSDMLDMDALE
+496 MKDNRSDMLNMDALE
-511 RIERDIDE
+511 QIERDIDE

-533 LGEIGRALGFDA
+533 LGDIGRALGFDA
-545 VDLEDDEEEP
+545 VDLEDDEEELDD
-555 GEDEESDSEKFFR
+555 DEESDSEKFFR

-629 SADQLLVNDGVKDAT
+629 SADQLLVNDCVKDAT

-742 ASIIDAVGGVDIN
+742 ASIIDAVGGVNIN

-852 SILDLVKDVAKYNVV
+852 SILDLVKAVAKYSVV
-867 DTAGFPFAYEV
+867 DTAGFPFAYEA

-911 VSDTSKQISTSLA
+911 VSDTSKQISVSLA

-943 GISDGKDEGDL
+943 GISDGKGEGDL

>member
-22 DDDYLEDGGILS
+22 DDDYLEEGGILS
-34 SLLFGDKKKKKHS
+34 SLLFGDKKKKKRS
-47 KADSS
+47 KADPS
-52 RDDER
+52 RDDDR

-89 ERTGKPVRSA
+89 ERTGKSVRSVRRV
-99 AGQAESAGK
+99 GDEQ
-108 TSRESTRRPARTSEG
+108 STGIDNVYMDET
-123 RSSASAG
+123 ASA
-130 QSAGRQSDRQVDR
+130 
-143 SIDRSVERPSE
+143 
-154 RRTDRSVSGRPVRP
+154 
-168 AADKNRPVRRGEAE
+168 
-182 QRTDVENVYKD
+182 
-193 EVASTRDRQSDRPA
+193 RDRQSERPA

-220 LDEGNTKTGRT
+220 LDDGTTRTGRT
-231 PARHDEEK
+231 PVRHDEEK
-239 TKTVRTPAASAG
+239 AKTVRTHAASAG

-265 SRKLRDDRAAQKKAN
+265 SRKLRDDRTAQKKENA
-280 SSEKYTGSRQRS
+280 SGKHTGRSQRS
-292 GAADAA
+292 GSAYAA

-307 LLREVSNLEAD
+307 LLRDVSNFEVD
-318 SKQRHEDLR
+318 SRQRHEDLR

-356 KEEARKKRVREEMER
+356 KEEARKKKVREEMER
-371 RQAEAEKQREQE
+371 RQAESEKQREQE
-383 NTEAANVD
+383 NTEKEVRS
-391 ETVKSTETAGVK
+391 V
-403 GHIKDADLTADNI
+403 ADNGEE
-416 AADNNE
+416 DNNKT
-422 EVDASSGT
+422 EVTLA
-430 AENISDTAENTPD
+430 DTAEKSVDIGPD
-443 VDSDDMVSD
+443 DMGSDDAGGKSEAVESIISD
-452 DSDSKAV
+452 DQTE
-459 AAEPISSDEQ
+459 EPNEESYEESYEESDE
-469 EDEQDEDDDVAFP
+469 ESGEDDNITFSDN
-482 ASADGSSDE
+482 ADESSTE
-491 DDQSR
+491 EEKPR
-496 MKDKKSDMLDMDALE
+496 MKDNRSDMLNMDALE
-511 RIERDIDE
+511 QIERDIDE

-533 LGEIGRALGFDA
+533 LGDIGRALGFDA
-545 VDLEDDEEEP
+545 VDLEDDEEELDD
-555 GEDEESDSEKFFR
+555 DEESDSEKFFR

-742 ASIIDAVGGVDIN
+742 ASIIDAVGGVNIN
-755 VVDDEINNFNKNLA
+755 VADDEINNFNKNLA

-852 SILDLVKDVAKYNVV
+852 SILDLVKAVAKYSVV
-867 DTAGFPFAYEV
+867 DTAGFPFAYEA

-911 VSDTSKQISTSLA
+911 VSDTSKQISVSLA

-943 GISDGKDEGDL
+943 GISDGKGEGDL